1 MTALTISHLT
11 HRYGKTLALDDL
23 SLTLPRGLTVGLIG
37 PDGVGKSTLLGL
49 IAGVRAI
56 QHGELHVLGGDMR
69 QPADRLALSHRIAYM
84 PQGLGRNL
92 YPTLSVYENIDFHA
106 RLFGLPAGERRAR
119 IRRLL
124 DATGLAPFPD
134 RATGKLSGGM
144 KQKASL
150 CCALVHSPDL
160 LILDEPTTGVDPLSR
175 RQFWALVRDLQRETA
190 GMTVLVATAYI
201 EEAEP
206 FAQLWAMDAGKLLVN
221 APTREVM
228 AGHADLEEAYI
239 RLLPPEKQQ
248 GTGGLD
254 LTPFVPDPSL
264 PPAIEAHHL
273 TKRFGDFTSVDDVS
287 FTIQQGEIFGF
298 LGSNGCGK
306 STTMKMLTGLLQAT
320 SGTAELLG
328 APVDAG
334 SVATRMRVGYMS
346 QAFSLYEELTVRQ
359 NLTLHARLY
368 RLGARG
374 KAAIRDALT
383 QFDLADVADVKPAA
397 LPLGIRQR
405 LQLAAACLHRPE
417 VLILD
422 EPTSGVDPAA
432 RDMFWRHLLR
442 MSREDKITIFV
453 TTHFMN
459 EAARCDRIS
468 FMHQGRVL
476 AVGTPAELVA
486 QYQAPNLEEAFV
498 QYLLLDEAAQKH
510 ASAGTEFLPAPTPTL
525 PHGGGSLSVEESPA
539 VAESPAITIDNT
551 SAAAQSPA
559 VLPPPS
565 QRSAAGEGWG
575 GGSARIPASDVE
587 TSSDTT
593 ADESPT
599 APASPAILPPS
610 PCGGGDG
617 GGVRPHT
624 ADVHS
629 STDVGRPFMADIEN
643 VGHKCPTY
651 DTADETLTSVPRV
664 TPPQP
669 SPTGGGSLSVE
680 EGASG
685 SPNSDGEPP
694 AITIDNTPTAP
705 ASPAILPPPSQ
716 RSAAGEGWGGGS
728 VRISSADVE
737 TSSTTTA
744 NEPPTAAPSPTEL
757 PPPPVG
763 EGWGGGSKKSSVAS
777 FMSAETASTTEEGL
791 GGGSDR
797 VSATEAETTSQ
808 ETPAE
813 TTPRVPLVTPP
824 QPSPTGGGGLTVE
837 ESASAKAAA
846 TLPPPQPSPAAD
858 AGASCE
864 GGGYSAE
871 ELIAA
876 DEPPTTISDTPTTA
890 QTPADLPP
898 PPQRSAAG
906 EGRGGG
912 SAHISTADVE
922 TSSTTTANEP
932 PTVAQSPTVLPPPPV
947 GEGWGGGSK
956 PTSVAS
962 FLNDA
967 ISVPETSSAEATA
980 TLPPPPPS
988 PAADA
993 GASCEGGSYS
1003 FLPWLATIRTFA
1015 IREGKELLRDH
1026 VRTFFALFGPVIL
1039 MTAVTWGVSFDVGNL
1054 AFAVRDRDQSAES
1067 RAIVEYFA
1075 GSSQF
1080 HPLPPLT
1087 ADADIDTALE
1097 SSSAKMIIDIPPSF
1111 GRDLLRGARPEIG
1124 FYLDGAES
1132 FNAASLTGYI
1142 ASILGDYARDQAR
1155 AHGIALPPDAAQ
1167 LVPRFR
1173 YNPDFKSI
1181 LAIAPGVLMLALS
1194 LFPAMMAA
1202 VGVVRER
1209 EIGSIANFYA
1219 SPASRLQFLLG
1230 KQLPYLAA
1238 AMLSFLILYL
1248 MMRYWFGVPLNG
1260 SAAALLSGTLLMCA
1274 TTTATGLL
1282 VSCFTRSQVAA
1293 IFITAVGTV
1302 MPAMSFSGFLVPV
1315 SSLQGGAYI
1324 MGKILPS
1331 AWYANLTTGTF
1342 TKGLGYPE
1350 LMREHLILGSY
1361 YLLLLAL
1368 ATANLKK
1375 QER

>member
-175 RQFWALVRDLQRETA
+175 RQFWALVHDLQRETA

-228 AGHADLEEAYI
+228 AGHANLEEAYI

-359 NLTLHARLY
+359 NLALHARLY
-368 RLGARG
+368 RLGARS

-383 QFDLADVADVKPAA
+383 QFDLADVADVKPSA

-476 AVGTPAELVA
+476 AIGTPAELVA
-486 QYQAPNLEEAFV
+486 QYHAPNLEEAFV
-498 QYLLLDEAAQKH
+498 QYLLLDEKAQK
-510 ASAGTEFLPAPTPTL
+510 GK
-525 PHGGGSLSVEESPA
+525 
-539 VAESPAITIDNT
+539 
-551 SAAAQSPA
+551 
-559 VLPPPS
+559 
-565 QRSAAGEGWG
+565 AGEM
-575 GGSARIPASDVE
+575 
-587 TSSDTT
+587 
-593 ADESPT
+593 PT
-599 APASPAILPPS
+599 APASPAELPPS

-624 ADVHS
+624 ADAETSSELPPPPQRSAAGEGWGGGSELTTITDTDS
-629 STDVGRPFMADIEN
+629 STDVDRPFMADIEN
-643 VGHKCPTY
+643 VGHRCPTY
-651 DTADETLTSVPRV
+651 DTADETLTSVPPV
-664 TPPQP
+664 TPPQLSRTTRELSQ
-669 SPTGGGSLSVE
+669 SPTGGGS
-680 EGASG
+680 
-685 SPNSDGEPP
+685 
-694 AITIDNTPTAP
+694 
-705 ASPAILPPPSQ
+705 
-716 RSAAGEGWGGGS
+716 
-728 VRISSADVE
+728 
-737 TSSTTTA
+737 
-744 NEPPTAAPSPTEL
+744 
-757 PPPPVG
+757 
-763 EGWGGGSKKSSVAS
+763 
-777 FMSAETASTTEEGL
+777 
-791 GGGSDR
+791 
-797 VSATEAETTSQ
+797 
-808 ETPAE
+808 
-813 TTPRVPLVTPP
+813 
-824 QPSPTGGGGLTVE
+824 LTVE
-837 ESASAKAAA
+837 ESASAE
-846 TLPPPQPSPAAD
+846 TSSSLPPPQPSPAAD

-864 GGGYSAE
+864 GGSLSVGKDALDSSNNDA
-871 ELIAA
+871 
-876 DEPPTTISDTPTTA
+876 EPPAITIDHTPTT
-890 QTPADLPP
+890 TL
-898 PPQRSAAG
+898 
-906 EGRGGG
+906 
-912 SAHISTADVE
+912 
-922 TSSTTTANEP
+922 
-932 PTVAQSPTVLPPPPV
+932 SPTDLPPPPV

-956 PTSVAS
+956 PSRAAS
-962 FLNDA
+962 PL
-967 ISVPETSSAEATA
+967 T
-980 TLPPPPPS
+980 
-988 PAADA
+988 
-993 GASCEGGSYS
+993 
-1003 FLPWLATIRTFA
+1003 WLATIRTFA

-1039 MTAVTWGVSFDVGNL
+1039 MTAVTWGVSFDVGQL
-1054 AFAVRDRDQSAES
+1054 AFAVRDHDQSAES
-1067 RAIVEYFA
+1067 RAITEYFS
-1075 GSSQF
+1075 GSANF
-1080 HPLPPLT
+1080 RALPPLAT
-1087 ADADIDTALE
+1087 DADIDTALE
-1097 SSSAKMIIDIPPSF
+1097 SSTAKMVIDIPPGF
-1111 GRDLLRGARPEIG
+1111 GRDLLRGDRPELG

-1132 FNAASLTGYI
+1132 FNAASLNGYI
-1142 ASILGDYARDQAR
+1142 ISILGDYARDQAR
-1155 AHGIALPPDAAQ
+1155 AHGIALPPDAARM
-1167 LVPRFR
+1167 VPRYR

-1238 AMLSFLILYL
+1238 AMTSFLILYL

-1260 SAAALLSGTLLMCA
+1260 SAAALISGTFLMCC

-1315 SSLQGGAYI
+1315 SSLQGGAYV

>member
-37 PDGVGKSTLLGL
+37 PDGVGKSTLLAL
-49 IAGVRAI
+49 IAGVRRI
-56 QHGELHVLGGDMR
+56 QSGELHVLGGDMR
-69 QPADRLALSHRIAYM
+69 KPADRQALSHRIAYM

-106 RLFGLPAGERRAR
+106 RLFGLPARERRAR
-119 IRRLL
+119 IARLL
-124 DATGLAPFPD
+124 EATGLAPFPD

-150 CCALVHSPDL
+150 CCALVHAPDL

-175 RQFWALVRDLQRETA
+175 RQFWALVADLQRETA

-228 AGHADLEEAYI
+228 AGHTNLEDAYI

-254 LTPFVPDPSL
+254 LTPFVPDPRL
-264 PPAIEAHHL
+264 PPAIEAHGL
-273 TKRFGDFTSVDDVS
+273 TKRFGDFTSVDNVN

-368 RLGARG
+368 RLGARS

-383 QFDLADVADVKPAA
+383 QFDLADVADVKPSA

-525 PHGGGSLSVEESPA
+525 PHGGGGLTVEEGTSDSTISDNEP
-539 VAESPAITIDNT
+539 PAITAGDT
-551 SAAAQSPA
+551 PTAAQSSTDLPPPQPSPAADASASCEGGGYTATESATANEPPAIIADDTPTAAQSPT

-575 GGSARIPASDVE
+575 GGSARISSADVE
-587 TSSDTT
+587 TSSATT
-593 ADESPT
+593 ANEPPTAAQSPT
-599 APASPAILPPS
+599 
-610 PCGGGDG
+610 
-617 GGVRPHT
+617 V
-624 ADVHS
+624 
-629 STDVGRPFMADIEN
+629 
-643 VGHKCPTY
+643 
-651 DTADETLTSVPRV
+651 
-664 TPPQP
+664 Q
-669 SPTGGGSLSVE
+669 
-680 EGASG
+680 
-685 SPNSDGEPP
+685 
-694 AITIDNTPTAP
+694 
-705 ASPAILPPPSQ
+705 PPPSQ
-716 RSAAGEGWGGGS
+716 RSAAGEGWGGSS

-737 TSSTTTA
+737 TSSATTA
-744 NEPPTAAPSPTEL
+744 NEPPTAAPSPAEL
-757 PPPPVG
+757 PPPPAG
-763 EGWGGGSKKSSVAS
+763 EGGGGGSKQSSAAS
-777 FMSAETASTTEEGL
+777 FQSL
-791 GGGSDR
+791 
-797 VSATEAETTSQ
+797 
-808 ETPAE
+808 
-813 TTPRVPLVTPP
+813 
-824 QPSPTGGGGLTVE
+824 
-837 ESASAKAAA
+837 
-846 TLPPPQPSPAAD
+846 
-858 AGASCE
+858 
-864 GGGYSAE
+864 
-871 ELIAA
+871 
-876 DEPPTTISDTPTTA
+876 
-890 QTPADLPP
+890 
-898 PPQRSAAG
+898 
-906 EGRGGG
+906 RG
-912 SAHISTADVE
+912 
-922 TSSTTTANEP
+922 
-932 PTVAQSPTVLPPPPV
+932 
-947 GEGWGGGSK
+947 
-956 PTSVAS
+956 
-962 FLNDA
+962 
-967 ISVPETSSAEATA
+967 
-980 TLPPPPPS
+980 
-988 PAADA
+988 
-993 GASCEGGSYS
+993 
-1003 FLPWLATIRTFA
+1003 WLATIRTFA

-1054 AFAVRDRDQSAES
+1054 AFVVRDRDQSAES

-1080 HPLPPLT
+1080 HQLPPLA
-1087 ADADIDTALE
+1087 ADADIDAVLE
-1097 SSSAKMIIDIPPSF
+1097 SSSAKMIIDIPPAF
-1111 GRDLLRGARPEIG
+1111 GRDLLRGTRPEIG

-1132 FNAASLTGYI
+1132 FNASNLTGYI
-1142 ASILGDYARDQAR
+1142 ASILGDYARDQAH
-1155 AHGIALPPDAAQ
+1155 AHGIRLPPDAAQ

-1260 SAAALLSGTLLMCA
+1260 SAAALLTGTLLMCA

-1342 TKGLGYPE
+1342 VKGLGYPD
-1350 LMREHLILGSY
+1350 LVREHFILGGY
-1361 YLLLLAL
+1361 YLIILTLAVL
-1368 ATANLKK
+1368 NLKK

>member
-37 PDGVGKSTLLGL
+37 PDGVGKSTLLAL
-49 IAGVRAI
+49 IAGVRRI
-56 QHGELHVLGGDMR
+56 QSGELHVLGGDMR
-69 QPADRLALSHRIAYM
+69 KPADRQALSHRIAYM

-106 RLFGLPAGERRAR
+106 RLFGLPARERRAR
-119 IRRLL
+119 IARLL
-124 DATGLAPFPD
+124 EATGLAPFPD

-150 CCALVHSPDL
+150 CCALVHAPDL

-175 RQFWALVRDLQRETA
+175 RQFWALVADLQRETA

-228 AGHADLEEAYI
+228 AGHTNLEDAYI

-254 LTPFVPDPSL
+254 LTPFVPDPRL
-264 PPAIEAHHL
+264 PPAIEAHGL
-273 TKRFGDFTSVDDVS
+273 TKRFGDFTSVDNVS

-359 NLTLHARLY
+359 NLALHARLY
-368 RLGARG
+368 RLGARS

-383 QFDLADVADVKPAA
+383 QFDLADVADVKPSA

-486 QYQAPNLEEAFV
+486 QYHAPNLEETFV

-525 PHGGGSLSVEESPA
+525 PHGGGGLTVEEGTSDSTISDNEP
-539 VAESPAITIDNT
+539 PAITAGDT
-551 SAAAQSPA
+551 PTAAQSSTDLPPPQPSPAADASASCEGGGYTATESATANEPPAIIADDTPTAAQSPT

-575 GGSARIPASDVE
+575 GGSARI
-587 TSSDTT
+587 
-593 ADESPT
+593 
-599 APASPAILPPS
+599 
-610 PCGGGDG
+610 
-617 GGVRPHT
+617 
-624 ADVHS
+624 
-629 STDVGRPFMADIEN
+629 
-643 VGHKCPTY
+643 
-651 DTADETLTSVPRV
+651 
-664 TPPQP
+664 
-669 SPTGGGSLSVE
+669 
-680 EGASG
+680 
-685 SPNSDGEPP
+685 
-694 AITIDNTPTAP
+694 
-705 ASPAILPPPSQ
+705 
-716 RSAAGEGWGGGS
+716 
-728 VRISSADVE
+728 SSADVE
-737 TSSTTTA
+737 TSSATTA
-744 NEPPTAAPSPTEL
+744 NEPPTAAPSPAEL

-763 EGWGGGSKKSSVAS
+763 EGGGGGSKQSSAAS
-777 FMSAETASTTEEGL
+777 FQSL
-791 GGGSDR
+791 
-797 VSATEAETTSQ
+797 
-808 ETPAE
+808 
-813 TTPRVPLVTPP
+813 
-824 QPSPTGGGGLTVE
+824 
-837 ESASAKAAA
+837 
-846 TLPPPQPSPAAD
+846 
-858 AGASCE
+858 
-864 GGGYSAE
+864 
-871 ELIAA
+871 
-876 DEPPTTISDTPTTA
+876 
-890 QTPADLPP
+890 
-898 PPQRSAAG
+898 
-906 EGRGGG
+906 RG
-912 SAHISTADVE
+912 
-922 TSSTTTANEP
+922 
-932 PTVAQSPTVLPPPPV
+932 
-947 GEGWGGGSK
+947 
-956 PTSVAS
+956 
-962 FLNDA
+962 
-967 ISVPETSSAEATA
+967 
-980 TLPPPPPS
+980 
-988 PAADA
+988 
-993 GASCEGGSYS
+993 
-1003 FLPWLATIRTFA
+1003 WLATIRTFA

-1080 HPLPPLT
+1080 HQLPPLA
-1087 ADADIDTALE
+1087 ADADIDAALE
-1097 SSSAKMIIDIPPSF
+1097 SSSAKMVIDIPPAF

-1132 FNAASLTGYI
+1132 FNASNLTGYI
-1142 ASILGDYARDQAR
+1142 ASILGDYARDQAH
-1155 AHGIALPPDAAQ
+1155 AHGIRLPPDATQ

-1342 TKGLGYPE
+1342 VKGLGYPD
-1350 LMREHLILGSY
+1350 LVREHLILGSY

>member
-11 HRYGKTLALDDL
+11 HRYGKTLALNDL

-37 PDGVGKSTLLGL
+37 PDGVGKSTLLAL
-49 IAGVRAI
+49 IAGVRRI
-56 QHGELHVLGGDMR
+56 QSGELHVLGGDMR
-69 QPADRLALSHRIAYM
+69 KPADRQALSHRIAYM

-106 RLFGLPAGERRAR
+106 RLFGLPARERRAR
-119 IRRLL
+119 IARLL
-124 DATGLAPFPD
+124 EATGLAPFPD

-150 CCALVHSPDL
+150 CCALVHAPDL

-175 RQFWALVRDLQRETA
+175 RQFWALVADLQRETA

-228 AGHADLEEAYI
+228 AGHTHLEDAYI

-254 LTPFVPDPSL
+254 LTPFVADPSL
-264 PPAIEAHHL
+264 PPAIEAHGL
-273 TKRFGDFTSVDDVS
+273 TKRFGDFTSVDNVS

-359 NLTLHARLY
+359 NLALHARLY
-368 RLGARG
+368 RLGARS

-510 ASAGTEFLPAPTPTL
+510 ASAGTEFPPAPTPTL
-525 PHGGGSLSVEESPA
+525 PHGGGGLTVEEGTSDSTISDNEPPTIIASDTPTAAQSSTDLPPPQPSPA
-539 VAESPAITIDNT
+539 ADASASCEGGGYTATESATANEPPAIIASDTPTTAQSSTDLPPPQPSPAADA
-551 SAAAQSPA
+551 SASCEGGGYTAIESATANEPPAIIADDTPTAAQSPA
-559 VLPPPS
+559 
-565 QRSAAGEGWG
+565 E
-575 GGSARIPASDVE
+575 
-587 TSSDTT
+587 
-593 ADESPT
+593 
-599 APASPAILPPS
+599 
-610 PCGGGDG
+610 
-617 GGVRPHT
+617 
-624 ADVHS
+624 
-629 STDVGRPFMADIEN
+629 
-643 VGHKCPTY
+643 
-651 DTADETLTSVPRV
+651 
-664 TPPQP
+664 
-669 SPTGGGSLSVE
+669 
-680 EGASG
+680 
-685 SPNSDGEPP
+685 
-694 AITIDNTPTAP
+694 
-705 ASPAILPPPSQ
+705 LPPPSQ

-737 TSSTTTA
+737 TSSATTANEPPTAAQSPTVLPPPSQRSAAGEGWGGGSARISSADVETSAATTA
-744 NEPPTAAPSPTEL
+744 NEPPTAAPSPAEL

-763 EGWGGGSKKSSVAS
+763 EGGGGGSKQSSAAS
-777 FMSAETASTTEEGL
+777 FQSL
-791 GGGSDR
+791 
-797 VSATEAETTSQ
+797 
-808 ETPAE
+808 
-813 TTPRVPLVTPP
+813 
-824 QPSPTGGGGLTVE
+824 
-837 ESASAKAAA
+837 
-846 TLPPPQPSPAAD
+846 
-858 AGASCE
+858 
-864 GGGYSAE
+864 
-871 ELIAA
+871 
-876 DEPPTTISDTPTTA
+876 
-890 QTPADLPP
+890 
-898 PPQRSAAG
+898 
-906 EGRGGG
+906 RG
-912 SAHISTADVE
+912 
-922 TSSTTTANEP
+922 
-932 PTVAQSPTVLPPPPV
+932 
-947 GEGWGGGSK
+947 
-956 PTSVAS
+956 
-962 FLNDA
+962 
-967 ISVPETSSAEATA
+967 
-980 TLPPPPPS
+980 
-988 PAADA
+988 
-993 GASCEGGSYS
+993 
-1003 FLPWLATIRTFA
+1003 WLATIRTFA

-1067 RAIVEYFA
+1067 RAITEYFS
-1075 GSSQF
+1075 GSPHF
-1080 HPLPPLT
+1080 RELPPLA
-1087 ADADIDTALE
+1087 ADADIDAALE
-1097 SSSAKMIIDIPPSF
+1097 SSSAKMVIDIPPAF
-1111 GRDLLRGARPEIG
+1111 GRDLLRGTRPEIG

-1132 FNAASLTGYI
+1132 FNASNLTGYI
-1142 ASILGDYARDQAR
+1142 ASILGDYARDQAH
-1155 AHGIALPPDAAQ
+1155 AHGIRLPPDAAQ

-1260 SAAALLSGTLLMCA
+1260 SAAALLTGTLLMCA

-1342 TKGLGYPE
+1342 VKGLGYPD
-1350 LMREHLILGSY
+1350 LVREHFILGGY
-1361 YLLLLAL
+1361 YLIILTLAVL
-1368 ATANLKK
+1368 NLKK

>member
-1 MTALTISHLT
+1 MTALSIEHLT

-56 QHGELHVLGGDMR
+56 QRGELHVLGGDMR

-106 RLFGLPAGERRAR
+106 RLFGLPARERRAR
-119 IRRLL
+119 IARLL
-124 DATGLAPFPD
+124 EATGLAPFPD

-150 CCALVHSPDL
+150 CCALVHAPDL

-175 RQFWALVRDLQRETA
+175 RQFWALVADLQRETA

-221 APTREVM
+221 APTRDVM
-228 AGHADLEEAYI
+228 AGHANLEEAYI

-254 LTPFVPDPSL
+254 LTPFVPDPRL
-264 PPAIEAHHL
+264 PPAIEAHGL
-273 TKRFGDFTSVDDVS
+273 TKRFGDFTSVDNVS

-374 KAAIRDALT
+374 KAAIKEALE
-383 QFDLADVADVKPAA
+383 QFDLADVADIKPAA

-476 AVGTPAELVA
+476 AIGTPAELVA
-486 QYQAPNLEEAFV
+486 QYHAPNLEEAFV

-525 PHGGGSLSVEESPA
+525 PHGGGGLTVEEGTSDSTISDNEPPAITAGDTPTAAQSSTDLPPPQPSPAADASASCEGGSLPVGESPA
-539 VAESPAITIDNT
+539 GAE
-551 SAAAQSPA
+551 SPA

-575 GGSARIPASDVE
+575 GGSARISSADVE
-587 TSSDTT
+587 TSSATT
-593 ADESPT
+593 ANEPPT
-599 APASPAILPPS
+599 AAPSPA
-610 PCGGGDG
+610 
-617 GGVRPHT
+617 V
-624 ADVHS
+624 
-629 STDVGRPFMADIEN
+629 
-643 VGHKCPTY
+643 
-651 DTADETLTSVPRV
+651 
-664 TPPQP
+664 Q
-669 SPTGGGSLSVE
+669 
-680 EGASG
+680 
-685 SPNSDGEPP
+685 
-694 AITIDNTPTAP
+694 
-705 ASPAILPPPSQ
+705 PPPSQ
-716 RSAAGEGWGGGS
+716 RSAAGEGWGGGI

-737 TSSTTTA
+737 TSSATTA
-744 NEPPTAAPSPTEL
+744 NEPPTAAPSPAVL
-757 PPPPVG
+757 PPLPVG
-763 EGWGGGSKKSSVAS
+763 EGGGGGSKQSSAAS
-777 FMSAETASTTEEGL
+777 FQSL
-791 GGGSDR
+791 
-797 VSATEAETTSQ
+797 
-808 ETPAE
+808 
-813 TTPRVPLVTPP
+813 
-824 QPSPTGGGGLTVE
+824 
-837 ESASAKAAA
+837 
-846 TLPPPQPSPAAD
+846 
-858 AGASCE
+858 
-864 GGGYSAE
+864 
-871 ELIAA
+871 
-876 DEPPTTISDTPTTA
+876 
-890 QTPADLPP
+890 
-898 PPQRSAAG
+898 
-906 EGRGGG
+906 RG
-912 SAHISTADVE
+912 
-922 TSSTTTANEP
+922 
-932 PTVAQSPTVLPPPPV
+932 
-947 GEGWGGGSK
+947 
-956 PTSVAS
+956 
-962 FLNDA
+962 
-967 ISVPETSSAEATA
+967 
-980 TLPPPPPS
+980 
-988 PAADA
+988 
-993 GASCEGGSYS
+993 
-1003 FLPWLATIRTFA
+1003 WLATIRTFA

-1080 HPLPPLT
+1080 HQLPPLT

-1132 FNAASLTGYI
+1132 FNASNLTGYI
-1142 ASILGDYARDQAR
+1142 ASILGDYARDQAH
-1155 AHGIALPPDAAQ
+1155 AHGIRLPPDAAQ

-1260 SAAALLSGTLLMCA
+1260 SAAALLTGTLLMCA

-1342 TKGLGYPE
+1342 VKGLGYPD
-1350 LMREHLILGSY
+1350 LVREHFILGGY
-1361 YLLLLAL
+1361 YLIILTLAVL
-1368 ATANLKK
+1368 NLKK

>member
-150 CCALVHSPDL
+150 CCALVHAPDL

-175 RQFWALVRDLQRETA
+175 RQFWALVHDLQRETA

-228 AGHADLEEAYI
+228 AGHANLEDAYI

-374 KAAIRDALT
+374 KAAIKEALE
-383 QFDLADVADVKPAA
+383 QFDLKDVADTKPAA

-498 QYLLLDEAAQKH
+498 QYLLLDEAAQKEK
-510 ASAGTEFLPAPTPTL
+510 AGEMAT
-525 PHGGGSLSVEESPA
+525 
-539 VAESPAITIDNT
+539 
-551 SAAAQSPA
+551 AAQSPA
-559 VLPPPS
+559 VLPPPL

-575 GGSARIPASDVE
+575 GGI
-587 TSSDTT
+587 
-593 ADESPT
+593 
-599 APASPAILPPS
+599 
-610 PCGGGDG
+610 
-617 GGVRPHT
+617 
-624 ADVHS
+624 
-629 STDVGRPFMADIEN
+629 
-643 VGHKCPTY
+643 
-651 DTADETLTSVPRV
+651 
-664 TPPQP
+664 
-669 SPTGGGSLSVE
+669 
-680 EGASG
+680 
-685 SPNSDGEPP
+685 
-694 AITIDNTPTAP
+694 
-705 ASPAILPPPSQ
+705 
-716 RSAAGEGWGGGS
+716 

-737 TSSTTTA
+737 TSAATTA

-791 GGGSDR
+791 GGGSEHAPTTNAGLHSDTE
-797 VSATEAETTSQ
+797 SAPPQAVNASL
-808 ETPAE
+808 P
-813 TTPRVPLVTPP
+813 PP

-837 ESASAKAAA
+837 EGTSDSTISDNEPPAITASDTPTAAQSS
-846 TLPPPQPSPAAD
+846 TDLPPPQPSPAAD
-858 AGASCE
+858 ASASCE
-864 GGGYSAE
+864 GGGYTATESA
-871 ELIAA
+871 
-876 DEPPTTISDTPTTA
+876 
-890 QTPADLPP
+890 
-898 PPQRSAAG
+898 
-906 EGRGGG
+906 
-912 SAHISTADVE
+912 
-922 TSSTTTANEP
+922 TANEP
-932 PTVAQSPTVLPPPPV
+932 LAIIADDTPTAAQSPTVLPPPSQRSAA
-947 GEGWGGGSK
+947 GEGWGGGS
-956 PTSVAS
+956 AR
-962 FLNDA
+962 
-967 ISVPETSSAEATA
+967 ISSADVETSSATTA
-980 TLPPPPPS
+980 NEPPTAAPPPAELPPPPV
-988 PAADA
+988 
-993 GASCEGGSYS
+993 GEGGGGGSKQRSAAS
-1003 FLPWLATIRTFA
+1003 FQSLRGWLATIRTFA

-1039 MTAVTWGVSFDVGNL
+1039 MTAVTWGVSFDVGQL
-1054 AFAVRDRDQSAES
+1054 AFAVRDHDQSAES
-1067 RAIVEYFA
+1067 RAITEYFS
-1075 GSSQF
+1075 GSANF
-1080 HPLPPLT
+1080 RALPPLAT
-1087 ADADIDTALE
+1087 DADIDTALE
-1097 SSSAKMIIDIPPSF
+1097 SSTAKMVIDIPPGF
-1111 GRDLLRGARPEIG
+1111 GRDLLRGNRPELG

-1132 FNAASLTGYI
+1132 FNAASLNGYI
-1142 ASILGDYARDQAR
+1142 ISILGDYARDQAR
-1155 AHGIALPPDAAQ
+1155 AHGIALPPDAARM
-1167 LVPRFR
+1167 VPRYR

-1238 AMLSFLILYL
+1238 AMTSFLILYL

-1260 SAAALLSGTLLMCA
+1260 SAAALISGTFLMCC

-1368 ATANLKK
+1368 ATLNLKK

>member
-11 HRYGKTLALDDL
+11 HRYGKTLALNDL

-37 PDGVGKSTLLGL
+37 PDGVGKSTLLAL
-49 IAGVRAI
+49 IAGVRRI
-56 QHGELHVLGGDMR
+56 QSGELHVLGGDMR
-69 QPADRLALSHRIAYM
+69 KPADRQALSHRIAYM

-106 RLFGLPAGERRAR
+106 RLFGLPARERRAR
-119 IRRLL
+119 IARLL
-124 DATGLAPFPD
+124 EATGLAPFPD

-150 CCALVHSPDL
+150 CCALVHAPDL

-175 RQFWALVRDLQRETA
+175 RQFWALVADLQRETA

-228 AGHADLEEAYI
+228 AGHTNLEDAYI

-254 LTPFVPDPSL
+254 LTPFVADPSL

-273 TKRFGDFTSVDDVS
+273 TKRFGDFTSVDNVS

-359 NLTLHARLY
+359 NLALHARLY
-368 RLGARG
+368 RLGARS

-728 VRISSADVE
+728 ARISSADVE
-737 TSSTTTA
+737 TSSATTA
-744 NEPPTAAPSPTEL
+744 NEPSTAAPSPAEL

-763 EGWGGGSKKSSVAS
+763 EGGGGGSKQSSAAS
-777 FMSAETASTTEEGL
+777 FQSL
-791 GGGSDR
+791 
-797 VSATEAETTSQ
+797 
-808 ETPAE
+808 
-813 TTPRVPLVTPP
+813 
-824 QPSPTGGGGLTVE
+824 
-837 ESASAKAAA
+837 
-846 TLPPPQPSPAAD
+846 
-858 AGASCE
+858 
-864 GGGYSAE
+864 
-871 ELIAA
+871 
-876 DEPPTTISDTPTTA
+876 
-890 QTPADLPP
+890 
-898 PPQRSAAG
+898 
-906 EGRGGG
+906 RG
-912 SAHISTADVE
+912 
-922 TSSTTTANEP
+922 
-932 PTVAQSPTVLPPPPV
+932 
-947 GEGWGGGSK
+947 
-956 PTSVAS
+956 
-962 FLNDA
+962 
-967 ISVPETSSAEATA
+967 
-980 TLPPPPPS
+980 
-988 PAADA
+988 
-993 GASCEGGSYS
+993 
-1003 FLPWLATIRTFA
+1003 WLATIRTFA

-1067 RAIVEYFA
+1067 RAITEYFS
-1075 GSSQF
+1075 GSPHF
-1080 HPLPPLT
+1080 RELPPLA
-1087 ADADIDTALE
+1087 ADADIDAALE
-1097 SSSAKMIIDIPPSF
+1097 SSSAKMVIDIPPSF

-1132 FNAASLTGYI
+1132 FNASNLTGYI
-1142 ASILGDYARDQAR
+1142 ASILGDYARDQAH
-1155 AHGIALPPDAAQ
+1155 AHGIRLPPDAAQ

-1260 SAAALLSGTLLMCA
+1260 SAAALLTGTLLMCA

-1368 ATANLKK
+1368 ATLNLKK

>member
-150 CCALVHSPDL
+150 CCALVHAPDL

-175 RQFWALVRDLQRETA
+175 RQFWALVHDLQRETA

-228 AGHADLEEAYI
+228 AGHANLEDAYI

-374 KAAIRDALT
+374 KAAIKEALE
-383 QFDLADVADVKPAA
+383 QFDLKDVADTKPAA

-498 QYLLLDEAAQKH
+498 QYLLLDEAAQKEK
-510 ASAGTEFLPAPTPTL
+510 AGEMAT
-525 PHGGGSLSVEESPA
+525 
-539 VAESPAITIDNT
+539 
-551 SAAAQSPA
+551 AAQSPA
-559 VLPPPS
+559 VLPP
-565 QRSAAGEGWG
+565 
-575 GGSARIPASDVE
+575 
-587 TSSDTT
+587 
-593 ADESPT
+593 
-599 APASPAILPPS
+599 LP
-610 PCGGGDG
+610 
-617 GGVRPHT
+617 V
-624 ADVHS
+624 
-629 STDVGRPFMADIEN
+629 
-643 VGHKCPTY
+643 
-651 DTADETLTSVPRV
+651 
-664 TPPQP
+664 
-669 SPTGGGSLSVE
+669 
-680 EGASG
+680 
-685 SPNSDGEPP
+685 
-694 AITIDNTPTAP
+694 
-705 ASPAILPPPSQ
+705 
-716 RSAAGEGWGGGS
+716 GEGWGGGS

-737 TSSTTTA
+737 TSSATTA

-777 FMSAETASTTEEGL
+777 FMSETASTTEEGL
-791 GGGSDR
+791 GGGSEHAPTTNAGLHSDTE
-797 VSATEAETTSQ
+797 SAPPQAVNASL
-808 ETPAE
+808 P
-813 TTPRVPLVTPP
+813 PP
-824 QPSPTGGGGLTVE
+824 QPSPTGGGGFTVE
-837 ESASAKAAA
+837 ESASAEAAA

-858 AGASCE
+858 ASASCE
-864 GGGYSAE
+864 GGGYTATESA
-871 ELIAA
+871 
-876 DEPPTTISDTPTTA
+876 
-890 QTPADLPP
+890 
-898 PPQRSAAG
+898 
-906 EGRGGG
+906 
-912 SAHISTADVE
+912 
-922 TSSTTTANEP
+922 TANEP
-932 PTVAQSPTVLPPPPV
+932 PAIIADDTPTAAQSPTVLPPPSQRSAA
-947 GEGWGGGSK
+947 GEGWGGGS
-956 PTSVAS
+956 VR
-962 FLNDA
+962 
-967 ISVPETSSAEATA
+967 ISSADVETSSATTA
-980 TLPPPPPS
+980 NEPPTAAPSPAELPPPPV
-988 PAADA
+988 
-993 GASCEGGSYS
+993 GEGGGGGSKQSSAAS
-1003 FLPWLATIRTFA
+1003 FQSLRGWLATIRTFA

-1067 RAIVEYFA
+1067 RAITEYFS
-1075 GSSQF
+1075 GSPHF
-1080 HPLPPLT
+1080 HQLPPLT

-1097 SSSAKMIIDIPPSF
+1097 SSSAKMIIDIPPAF

-1132 FNAASLTGYI
+1132 FNASNLTGYI
-1142 ASILGDYARDQAR
+1142 ASILGDYARDQAH
-1155 AHGIALPPDAAQ
+1155 AHGIRLPPDAAQ

-1260 SAAALLSGTLLMCA
+1260 SAAALLTGTLLMCA

-1342 TKGLGYPE
+1342 VKGLGYPD
-1350 LMREHLILGSY
+1350 LVREHFILGGY
-1361 YLLLLAL
+1361 YLIILTLAVL
-1368 ATANLKK
+1368 NLKK

>member
-1 MTALTISHLT
+1 MTALTISNLT

-69 QPADRLALSHRIAYM
+69 KPADRLALSHRIAYM

-119 IRRLL
+119 IQRLL

-150 CCALVHSPDL
+150 CCALVHAPDL

-175 RQFWALVRDLQRETA
+175 RQFWALVHDLQRETA

-228 AGHADLEEAYI
+228 AGHANLEEAYI

-359 NLTLHARLY
+359 NLALHARLY
-368 RLGARG
+368 RLGARS
-374 KAAIRDALT
+374 KAAIKEALE
-383 QFDLADVADVKPAA
+383 QFDLVDVADTKPAA

-476 AVGTPAELVA
+476 AIGTPAELVA
-486 QYQAPNLEEAFV
+486 QYHAPNLEEAFV
-498 QYLLLDEAAQKH
+498 QYLLLDEAAQKEKVGEM
-510 ASAGTEFLPAPTPTL
+510 ATTAP
-525 PHGGGSLSVEESPA
+525 
-539 VAESPAITIDNT
+539 
-551 SAAAQSPA
+551 SPA
-559 VLPPPS
+559 VLPPLPV
-565 QRSAAGEGWG
+565 GEGWG
-575 GGSARIPASDVE
+575 GGI
-587 TSSDTT
+587 
-593 ADESPT
+593 
-599 APASPAILPPS
+599 
-610 PCGGGDG
+610 
-617 GGVRPHT
+617 VRT
-624 ADVHS
+624 
-629 STDVGRPFMADIEN
+629 
-643 VGHKCPTY
+643 
-651 DTADETLTSVPRV
+651 
-664 TPPQP
+664 
-669 SPTGGGSLSVE
+669 
-680 EGASG
+680 
-685 SPNSDGEPP
+685 
-694 AITIDNTPTAP
+694 
-705 ASPAILPPPSQ
+705 
-716 RSAAGEGWGGGS
+716 
-728 VRISSADVE
+728 SSADVE
-737 TSSTTTA
+737 TSAAATA

-763 EGWGGGSKKSSVAS
+763 EGGGGGSKKSSVAS

-791 GGGSDR
+791 GGGSEHAPTTNAGLHSDTE
-797 VSATEAETTSQ
+797 SA
-808 ETPAE
+808 
-813 TTPRVPLVTPP
+813 PP
-824 QPSPTGGGGLTVE
+824 QAMNPSLPLLRPSPTGGGGLTVE
-837 ESASAKAAA
+837 EGTSDSTISDNEQPTIIASDTPTAAQSS
-846 TLPPPQPSPAAD
+846 TDLPPPQPSPAAD
-858 AGASCE
+858 ASASCE
-864 GGGYSAE
+864 GGGY
-871 ELIAA
+871 
-876 DEPPTTISDTPTTA
+876 TA
-890 QTPADLPP
+890 TE
-898 PPQRSAAG
+898 S
-906 EGRGGG
+906 
-912 SAHISTADVE
+912 
-922 TSSTTTANEP
+922 TTANESP
-932 PTVAQSPTVLPPPPV
+932 AIIADDTPTAAQSPTVLPPPSQRSAAGVGWGGGSARISSADVETSSATTANEPPTAAQSPTDLPPPSQRSAAGEGWGGSSARISSADVETSSATTANESPTAPALPAELPPPPV
-947 GEGWGGGSK
+947 GEGRGGGSK
-956 PTSVAS
+956 PTSTAS
-962 FLNDA
+962 LNSDNNA
-967 ISVPETSSAEATA
+967 PTTG
-980 TLPPPPPS
+980 L
-988 PAADA
+988 
-993 GASCEGGSYS
+993 
-1003 FLPWLATIRTFA
+1003 LPWLATIRTIA

-1067 RAIVEYFA
+1067 RAITEYFS
-1075 GSSQF
+1075 GSPHF
-1080 HPLPPLT
+1080 RELPPFA
-1087 ADADIDTALE
+1087 ADADIDAALE
-1097 SSSAKMIIDIPPSF
+1097 SSSAKMVIDIPPAF
-1111 GRDLLRGARPEIG
+1111 GRDLLRGNRPELG

-1132 FNAASLTGYI
+1132 FNASNLTGYI

-1155 AHGIALPPDAAQ
+1155 AHGISLPPDAAQ

-1260 SAAALLSGTLLMCA
+1260 SAAALLTGTLLMCA

-1342 TKGLGYPE
+1342 VKGLGYPD
-1350 LMREHLILGSY
+1350 LVREHLILGGY
-1361 YLLLLAL
+1361 YLIILTLAVL
-1368 ATANLKK
+1368 NLKK

>member
-56 QHGELHVLGGDMR
+56 QSGELHVLGGDMR
-69 QPADRLALSHRIAYM
+69 KPADRLALSHRIAYM

-175 RQFWALVRDLQRETA
+175 RQFWALVHDLQRETA

-228 AGHADLEEAYI
+228 AGHANLEEAYI

-254 LTPFVPDPSL
+254 LTPFVADPSL

-273 TKRFGDFTSVDDVS
+273 TKRFGDFTSVDNVS

-346 QAFSLYEELTVRQ
+346 QAFSLYEDLTVRQ
-359 NLTLHARLY
+359 NLALHARLY
-368 RLGARG
+368 RLGARS
-374 KAAIRDALT
+374 KAAIADALA
-383 QFDLADVADVKPAA
+383 QFDLADVADVKPSA

-476 AVGTPAELVA
+476 AIGTPAELVA
-486 QYQAPNLEEAFV
+486 QYHAPNLEEAFV
-498 QYLLLDEAAQKH
+498 QYLLLDEKAQKH

-525 PHGGGSLSVEESPA
+525 PHGGGGLTVEEGTSDSTISDNEP
-539 VAESPAITIDNT
+539 PAITAGDT
-551 SAAAQSPA
+551 PTAAQSSTDLPPPQPSPAADASASCEGGGYTATESATANEPPAIIADDTPTAAQSPT

-575 GGSARIPASDVE
+575 GGSARISSADVE
-587 TSSDTT
+587 TSSATT
-593 ADESPT
+593 TNEPPTAAQSPT
-599 APASPAILPPS
+599 VLPPPPQRS
-610 PCGGGDG
+610 AAGEGWGGGSDL
-617 GGVRPHT
+617 T
-624 ADVHS
+624 TIADTDS
-629 STDVGRPFMADIEN
+629 SSNVGRPFMADIEN
-643 VGHKCPTY
+643 VGHKCPTC
-651 DTADETLTSVPRV
+651 DTADETLTSMPPV

-669 SPTGGGSLSVE
+669 SPTGGGSLSV
-680 EGASG
+680 
-685 SPNSDGEPP
+685 GES
-694 AITIDNTPTAP
+694 PTAP
-705 ASPAILPPPSQ
+705 APS
-716 RSAAGEGWGGGS
+716 AK
-728 VRISSADVE
+728 
-737 TSSTTTA
+737 
-744 NEPPTAAPSPTEL
+744 L

-763 EGWGGGSKKSSVAS
+763 EG
-777 FMSAETASTTEEGL
+777 
-791 GGGSDR
+791 R
-797 VSATEAETTSQ
+797 
-808 ETPAE
+808 
-813 TTPRVPLVTPP
+813 
-824 QPSPTGGGGLTVE
+824 
-837 ESASAKAAA
+837 
-846 TLPPPQPSPAAD
+846 
-858 AGASCE
+858 
-864 GGGYSAE
+864 
-871 ELIAA
+871 
-876 DEPPTTISDTPTTA
+876 
-890 QTPADLPP
+890 
-898 PPQRSAAG
+898 
-906 EGRGGG
+906 
-912 SAHISTADVE
+912 
-922 TSSTTTANEP
+922 
-932 PTVAQSPTVLPPPPV
+932 
-947 GEGWGGGSK
+947 GGGSK
-956 PTSVAS
+956 PTSTAS
-962 FLNDA
+962 LNSDNNA
-967 ISVPETSSAEATA
+967 PTTG
-980 TLPPPPPS
+980 L
-988 PAADA
+988 
-993 GASCEGGSYS
+993 
-1003 FLPWLATIRTFA
+1003 LPWLATIRTFA

-1039 MTAVTWGVSFDVGNL
+1039 MTAVTWGVSFDVGQL
-1054 AFAVRDRDQSAES
+1054 AFAVRDHDQSAES
-1067 RAIVEYFA
+1067 RAIVEYFS
-1075 GSSQF
+1075 GSANF
-1080 HPLPPLT
+1080 RALPPLAT
-1087 ADADIDTALE
+1087 DADIDTALE
-1097 SSSAKMIIDIPPSF
+1097 SSSAKMVIDIPPGF
-1111 GRDLLRGARPEIG
+1111 GRDLLRGDRPELG

-1132 FNAASLTGYI
+1132 FNAASLNGYI
-1142 ASILGDYARDQAR
+1142 ISILGDYARDQAR
-1155 AHGIALPPDAAQ
+1155 AHGIALPSDAARI
-1167 LVPRFR
+1167 VPRYR

-1238 AMLSFLILYL
+1238 AMTSFLILYL

-1260 SAAALLSGTLLMCA
+1260 SAAALISGTFLMCC

-1342 TKGLGYPE
+1342 VKGLGYPE
-1350 LMREHLILGSY
+1350 LIREHLILGSY
-1361 YLLLLAL
+1361 YLLLLTL
-1368 ATANLKK
+1368 ATLNLKK

>member
-11 HRYGKTLALDDL
+11 HRYGKTLALNDL

-37 PDGVGKSTLLGL
+37 PDGVGKSTLLAL
-49 IAGVRAI
+49 IAGVRRI
-56 QHGELHVLGGDMR
+56 QSGELHVLGGDMR
-69 QPADRLALSHRIAYM
+69 KPADRLALSHRIAYM

-106 RLFGLPAGERRAR
+106 RLFGLPARERRAR
-119 IRRLL
+119 IARLL
-124 DATGLAPFPD
+124 EATGLAPFPD

-150 CCALVHSPDL
+150 CCALVHAPDL

-175 RQFWALVRDLQRETA
+175 RQFWALVADLQRETA

-228 AGHADLEEAYI
+228 AGHANLEDAYI

-254 LTPFVPDPSL
+254 LTPFVPDPRL
-264 PPAIEAHHL
+264 PPAIEAHGL
-273 TKRFGDFTSVDDVS
+273 TKRFGDFTSVDNVS

-359 NLTLHARLY
+359 NLALHARLY
-368 RLGARG
+368 RLGARS

-525 PHGGGSLSVEESPA
+525 PHGGGGLTVEEGTSDSTISDNEP
-539 VAESPAITIDNT
+539 PAITAGDT
-551 SAAAQSPA
+551 PTAAQSSTDLPPPQPSPAADASASCEGGGYTATESATANEPPAIIADDTPTAAQSPT
-559 VLPPPS
+559 VQPPPS

-575 GGSARIPASDVE
+575 GGSARI
-587 TSSDTT
+587 
-593 ADESPT
+593 
-599 APASPAILPPS
+599 
-610 PCGGGDG
+610 
-617 GGVRPHT
+617 
-624 ADVHS
+624 
-629 STDVGRPFMADIEN
+629 
-643 VGHKCPTY
+643 
-651 DTADETLTSVPRV
+651 
-664 TPPQP
+664 
-669 SPTGGGSLSVE
+669 
-680 EGASG
+680 
-685 SPNSDGEPP
+685 
-694 AITIDNTPTAP
+694 
-705 ASPAILPPPSQ
+705 
-716 RSAAGEGWGGGS
+716 
-728 VRISSADVE
+728 SSADVE
-737 TSSTTTA
+737 TSSATTT
-744 NEPPTAAPSPTEL
+744 NEPPTAAPSPAEL

-763 EGWGGGSKKSSVAS
+763 EGGGGGSKQSSAAS
-777 FMSAETASTTEEGL
+777 FQSL
-791 GGGSDR
+791 
-797 VSATEAETTSQ
+797 
-808 ETPAE
+808 
-813 TTPRVPLVTPP
+813 
-824 QPSPTGGGGLTVE
+824 
-837 ESASAKAAA
+837 
-846 TLPPPQPSPAAD
+846 
-858 AGASCE
+858 
-864 GGGYSAE
+864 
-871 ELIAA
+871 
-876 DEPPTTISDTPTTA
+876 
-890 QTPADLPP
+890 
-898 PPQRSAAG
+898 
-906 EGRGGG
+906 RG
-912 SAHISTADVE
+912 
-922 TSSTTTANEP
+922 
-932 PTVAQSPTVLPPPPV
+932 
-947 GEGWGGGSK
+947 
-956 PTSVAS
+956 
-962 FLNDA
+962 
-967 ISVPETSSAEATA
+967 
-980 TLPPPPPS
+980 
-988 PAADA
+988 
-993 GASCEGGSYS
+993 
-1003 FLPWLATIRTFA
+1003 WLATIRTFA

-1067 RAIVEYFA
+1067 RAITEYFS
-1075 GSSQF
+1075 GSPHF
-1080 HPLPPLT
+1080 RELPPLA
-1087 ADADIDTALE
+1087 ADADIDAALE
-1097 SSSAKMIIDIPPSF
+1097 SSSAKMVIDIPPSF
-1111 GRDLLRGARPEIG
+1111 GRDLLRGTRPEIG

-1132 FNAASLTGYI
+1132 FNASNLTGYI
-1142 ASILGDYARDQAR
+1142 ASILGDYARDQAH
-1155 AHGIALPPDAAQ
+1155 AHGIRLPPDAAQ

-1260 SAAALLSGTLLMCA
+1260 SAAALLTGTLLMCA

-1342 TKGLGYPE
+1342 VKGLGYPD
-1350 LMREHLILGSY
+1350 LVREHFILGGY
-1361 YLLLLAL
+1361 YLIILTLAVL
-1368 ATANLKK
+1368 NLKK

>member
-37 PDGVGKSTLLGL
+37 PDGVGKSTLLAL
-49 IAGVRAI
+49 IAGVRRI
-56 QHGELHVLGGDMR
+56 QSGELHVLGGDMR
-69 QPADRLALSHRIAYM
+69 KPADRQALSHRIAYM

-106 RLFGLPAGERRAR
+106 RLFGLPARERRAR
-119 IRRLL
+119 IARLL
-124 DATGLAPFPD
+124 EATGLAPFPD

-150 CCALVHSPDL
+150 CCALVHAPDL

-175 RQFWALVRDLQRETA
+175 RQFWALVADLQRETA

-228 AGHADLEEAYI
+228 AGHANLEDAYI

-254 LTPFVPDPSL
+254 LTPFVPDPRL
-264 PPAIEAHHL
+264 PPAIEAHGL
-273 TKRFGDFTSVDDVS
+273 TKRFGDFTSVDNVS

-359 NLTLHARLY
+359 NLALHARLY

-374 KAAIRDALT
+374 KAAIADALT
-383 QFDLADVADVKPAA
+383 QFDLADVADVKPSA

-525 PHGGGSLSVEESPA
+525 PHGGGGLTVEEGTSDSTISDNEP
-539 VAESPAITIDNT
+539 PAITAGDT
-551 SAAAQSPA
+551 PTAAQSSTDLPPPQPSPAADASASCEGGGYTATESATANEPPAIIADDTPTAAQSPT

-575 GGSARIPASDVE
+575 GSSA
-587 TSSDTT
+587 
-593 ADESPT
+593 
-599 APASPAILPPS
+599 
-610 PCGGGDG
+610 
-617 GGVRPHT
+617 
-624 ADVHS
+624 
-629 STDVGRPFMADIEN
+629 
-643 VGHKCPTY
+643 
-651 DTADETLTSVPRV
+651 
-664 TPPQP
+664 
-669 SPTGGGSLSVE
+669 
-680 EGASG
+680 
-685 SPNSDGEPP
+685 
-694 AITIDNTPTAP
+694 
-705 ASPAILPPPSQ
+705 
-716 RSAAGEGWGGGS
+716 
-728 VRISSADVE
+728 RISSADVE
-737 TSSTTTA
+737 TSSATTA
-744 NEPPTAAPSPTEL
+744 NEPPTAAPSPAEL

-763 EGWGGGSKKSSVAS
+763 EGGGGGSKQSSAAS
-777 FMSAETASTTEEGL
+777 FQSL
-791 GGGSDR
+791 
-797 VSATEAETTSQ
+797 
-808 ETPAE
+808 
-813 TTPRVPLVTPP
+813 
-824 QPSPTGGGGLTVE
+824 
-837 ESASAKAAA
+837 
-846 TLPPPQPSPAAD
+846 
-858 AGASCE
+858 
-864 GGGYSAE
+864 
-871 ELIAA
+871 
-876 DEPPTTISDTPTTA
+876 
-890 QTPADLPP
+890 
-898 PPQRSAAG
+898 
-906 EGRGGG
+906 RG
-912 SAHISTADVE
+912 
-922 TSSTTTANEP
+922 
-932 PTVAQSPTVLPPPPV
+932 
-947 GEGWGGGSK
+947 
-956 PTSVAS
+956 
-962 FLNDA
+962 
-967 ISVPETSSAEATA
+967 
-980 TLPPPPPS
+980 
-988 PAADA
+988 
-993 GASCEGGSYS
+993 
-1003 FLPWLATIRTFA
+1003 WLATIRTFA

-1067 RAIVEYFA
+1067 RAITEYFS
-1075 GSSQF
+1075 GSPHFRELS
-1080 HPLPPLT
+1080 PLA
-1087 ADADIDTALE
+1087 ADADIDAALE
-1097 SSSAKMIIDIPPSF
+1097 SSSAKMVIDIPPAF

-1132 FNAASLTGYI
+1132 FNASNLTGYI
-1142 ASILGDYARDQAR
+1142 ASILGDYARDQAH
-1155 AHGIALPPDAAQ
+1155 AHGIRLPPDAAQ

-1260 SAAALLSGTLLMCA
+1260 SAAALLTGTLLMCA

-1342 TKGLGYPE
+1342 VKGLGYPD
-1350 LMREHLILGSY
+1350 LVREHFILGGY
-1361 YLLLLAL
+1361 YLIILTLAVL
-1368 ATANLKK
+1368 NLKK

>member
-37 PDGVGKSTLLGL
+37 PDGVGKSTLLAL
-49 IAGVRAI
+49 IAGVRRI
-56 QHGELHVLGGDMR
+56 QSGELHVLGGDMR
-69 QPADRLALSHRIAYM
+69 KPADRQALSHRIAYM

-106 RLFGLPAGERRAR
+106 RLFGLPARERRAR
-119 IRRLL
+119 IARLL
-124 DATGLAPFPD
+124 EATGLAPFPD

-150 CCALVHSPDL
+150 CCALVHAPDL

-175 RQFWALVRDLQRETA
+175 RQFWALVADLQRETA

-221 APTREVM
+221 APTRAVI
-228 AGHADLEEAYI
+228 AGHANLEEAYI

-254 LTPFVPDPSL
+254 LTPFAPDPSL

-287 FTIQQGEIFGF
+287 FTIEQGEIFGF

-359 NLTLHARLY
+359 NLALHARLY
-368 RLGARG
+368 RLGARS
-374 KAAIRDALT
+374 KAAIRDALV
-383 QFDLADVADVKPAA
+383 QFELTDVADVKPAA

-498 QYLLLDEAAQKH
+498 QYLLLDEAAQKEK
-510 ASAGTEFLPAPTPTL
+510 AGEMVT
-525 PHGGGSLSVEESPA
+525 
-539 VAESPAITIDNT
+539 
-551 SAAAQSPA
+551 AAQSSA
-559 VLPPPS
+559 ELPPP
-565 QRSAAGEGWG
+565 
-575 GGSARIPASDVE
+575 PV
-587 TSSDTT
+587 
-593 ADESPT
+593 
-599 APASPAILPPS
+599 
-610 PCGGGDG
+610 
-617 GGVRPHT
+617 
-624 ADVHS
+624 
-629 STDVGRPFMADIEN
+629 
-643 VGHKCPTY
+643 
-651 DTADETLTSVPRV
+651 
-664 TPPQP
+664 
-669 SPTGGGSLSVE
+669 
-680 EGASG
+680 
-685 SPNSDGEPP
+685 
-694 AITIDNTPTAP
+694 
-705 ASPAILPPPSQ
+705 
-716 RSAAGEGWGGGS
+716 GEGWGGGS
-728 VRISSADVE
+728 VRTSSADVE
-737 TSSTTTA
+737 TSSATTA

-763 EGWGGGSKKSSVAS
+763 EGGGGGSKKSSVAS

-791 GGGSDR
+791 GGGSEHAPTTNAGLHSDTE
-797 VSATEAETTSQ
+797 SA
-808 ETPAE
+808 
-813 TTPRVPLVTPP
+813 PP
-824 QPSPTGGGGLTVE
+824 QAVNPSLPPPRPSPTGGGGFTVE
-837 ESASAKAAA
+837 ESASAEAAA

-858 AGASCE
+858 ASASCE
-864 GGGYSAE
+864 GGGYTATESAT
-871 ELIAA
+871 AN
-876 DEPPTTISDTPTTA
+876 EPPAIVTGDTPTAA
-890 QTPADLPP
+890 QSPTVQPP
-898 PPQRSAAG
+898 PSQRSAAG
-906 EGRGGG
+906 EGWGGG
-912 SAHISTADVE
+912 SARISSADVE
-922 TSSTTTANEP
+922 TSFATTANEP
-932 PTVAQSPTVLPPPPV
+932 PTAAPSPAELPPPPV
-947 GEGWGGGSK
+947 GEGGGGGSK
-956 PTSVAS
+956 QSSAAS
-962 FLNDA
+962 FQSLR
-967 ISVPETSSAEATA
+967 
-980 TLPPPPPS
+980 
-988 PAADA
+988 
-993 GASCEGGSYS
+993 G
-1003 FLPWLATIRTFA
+1003 WLATIRTFA

-1080 HPLPPLT
+1080 HQLPPLA

-1097 SSSAKMIIDIPPSF
+1097 SSSAKMIIDIPPAF
-1111 GRDLLRGARPEIG
+1111 GRDLLRGTRPEIG

-1132 FNAASLTGYI
+1132 FNASNLTGYI
-1142 ASILGDYARDQAR
+1142 ASILGDYARDQAH
-1155 AHGIALPPDAAQ
+1155 AHGIRLPPDAAQ

-1230 KQLPYLAA
+1230 KQLPYLAS

-1260 SAAALLSGTLLMCA
+1260 SAAALLTGTLLMCA

-1342 TKGLGYPE
+1342 VKGLGYPD
-1350 LMREHLILGSY
+1350 LVREHFILGGY
-1361 YLLLLAL
+1361 YLIILTLAVL
-1368 ATANLKK
+1368 NLKK

>member
-37 PDGVGKSTLLGL
+37 PDGVGKSTLLAL
-49 IAGVRAI
+49 IAGVRRI
-56 QHGELHVLGGDMR
+56 QSGELHVLGGDMR
-69 QPADRLALSHRIAYM
+69 KPADRLALSHRIAYM

-134 RATGKLSGGM
+134 RATDKLSGGM

-175 RQFWALVRDLQRETA
+175 RQFWALVHDLQRETA

-228 AGHADLEEAYI
+228 AGHANLEEAYI

-359 NLTLHARLY
+359 NLALHARLY
-368 RLGARG
+368 RLGARS
-374 KAAIRDALT
+374 KAAIADALT
-383 QFDLADVADVKPAA
+383 QFDLADVADVKPSA

-486 QYQAPNLEEAFV
+486 QYHAPNLEEAFV
-498 QYLLLDEAAQKH
+498 QYLLLDEKAQKEK
-510 ASAGTEFLPAPTPTL
+510 AGETPT
-525 PHGGGSLSVEESPA
+525 
-539 VAESPAITIDNT
+539 
-551 SAAAQSPA
+551 AAPSPA

-575 GGSARIPASDVE
+575 GGSARI
-587 TSSDTT
+587 
-593 ADESPT
+593 
-599 APASPAILPPS
+599 
-610 PCGGGDG
+610 
-617 GGVRPHT
+617 
-624 ADVHS
+624 
-629 STDVGRPFMADIEN
+629 
-643 VGHKCPTY
+643 
-651 DTADETLTSVPRV
+651 
-664 TPPQP
+664 
-669 SPTGGGSLSVE
+669 
-680 EGASG
+680 
-685 SPNSDGEPP
+685 
-694 AITIDNTPTAP
+694 
-705 ASPAILPPPSQ
+705 
-716 RSAAGEGWGGGS
+716 
-728 VRISSADVE
+728 SSADVE
-737 TSSTTTA
+737 TSSATTA

-808 ETPAE
+808 EIPAE

-858 AGASCE
+858 ADASCE
-864 GGGYSAE
+864 GGGYTATESAT
-871 ELIAA
+871 AN
-876 DEPPTTISDTPTTA
+876 EPPAIVTGDTPA
-890 QTPADLPP
+890 AAPSPAVLPP
-898 PPQRSAAG
+898 PSQRSAAG
-906 EGRGGG
+906 EGWGGG
-912 SAHISTADVE
+912 SARISSADVE
-922 TSSTTTANEP
+922 TSSATTANEP
-932 PTVAQSPTVLPPPPV
+932 PTAAQSPTVQPPPSQRSAA
-947 GEGWGGGSK
+947 GEGWGGGSASIPASDVETLSDTTANAS
-956 PTSVAS
+956 PT
-962 FLNDA
+962 
-967 ISVPETSSAEATA
+967 PTT
-980 TLPPPPPS
+980 
-988 PAADA
+988 
-993 GASCEGGSYS
+993 G

-1039 MTAVTWGVSFDVGNL
+1039 MTAVTWGVSFDVGQL
-1054 AFAVRDRDQSAES
+1054 AFAVRDHDQSAES
-1067 RAIVEYFA
+1067 RAITEYFS
-1075 GSSQF
+1075 GSANF
-1080 HPLPPLT
+1080 RALPPLAT
-1087 ADADIDTALE
+1087 DADIDTALE
-1097 SSSAKMIIDIPPSF
+1097 SSTAKMVIDIPPGF
-1111 GRDLLRGARPEIG
+1111 GRDLLRGNRPELG

-1132 FNAASLTGYI
+1132 FNAASLNGYI
-1142 ASILGDYARDQAR
+1142 ISILGDYARDQAR
-1155 AHGIALPPDAAQ
+1155 AHGIALPPDAARM
-1167 LVPRFR
+1167 VPRYR

-1238 AMLSFLILYL
+1238 AMTSFLILYL

-1260 SAAALLSGTLLMCA
+1260 SAAALISGTFLMCC

-1315 SSLQGGAYI
+1315 SSLQGGAYV

-1350 LMREHLILGSY
+1350 LIREHLILGSY
-1361 YLLLLAL
+1361 YLIILTLAVL
-1368 ATANLKK
+1368 NLKK

>member
-37 PDGVGKSTLLGL
+37 PDGVGKSTLLAL
-49 IAGVRAI
+49 IAGVRRI
-56 QHGELHVLGGDMR
+56 QSGELHMLGGDMR
-69 QPADRLALSHRIAYM
+69 KPADRQALSHRIAYM

-106 RLFGLPAGERRAR
+106 RLFGLPARERRAR
-119 IRRLL
+119 IARLL
-124 DATGLAPFPD
+124 EATGLAPFPD

-150 CCALVHSPDL
+150 CCALVHAPDL

-175 RQFWALVRDLQRETA
+175 RQFWALVADLQRETA

-228 AGHADLEEAYI
+228 AGHTNLEDAYI

-254 LTPFVPDPSL
+254 LTPFVPDPRL
-264 PPAIEAHHL
+264 PPAIEAHGL
-273 TKRFGDFTSVDDVS
+273 TKRFGDFTSVDNVS

-359 NLTLHARLY
+359 NLALHARLY
-368 RLGARG
+368 RLGARS

-383 QFDLADVADVKPAA
+383 QFDLADVADVKPSA

-498 QYLLLDEAAQKH
+498 QYLLLDEAAQKEK
-510 ASAGTEFLPAPTPTL
+510 AGETPT
-525 PHGGGSLSVEESPA
+525 
-539 VAESPAITIDNT
+539 
-551 SAAAQSPA
+551 AAQSPA
-559 VLPPPS
+559 VLPPP
-565 QRSAAGEGWG
+565 
-575 GGSARIPASDVE
+575 
-587 TSSDTT
+587 
-593 ADESPT
+593 
-599 APASPAILPPS
+599 L
-610 PCGGGDG
+610 
-617 GGVRPHT
+617 
-624 ADVHS
+624 
-629 STDVGRPFMADIEN
+629 
-643 VGHKCPTY
+643 
-651 DTADETLTSVPRV
+651 
-664 TPPQP
+664 
-669 SPTGGGSLSVE
+669 
-680 EGASG
+680 
-685 SPNSDGEPP
+685 
-694 AITIDNTPTAP
+694 
-705 ASPAILPPPSQ
+705 Q

-728 VRISSADVE
+728 VRTSSADVE
-737 TSSTTTA
+737 TSSATTA

-757 PPPPVG
+757 TPPPVG

-791 GGGSDR
+791 GGGSEHAPTTNAGLHSDTE
-797 VSATEAETTSQ
+797 SAPPQAVNPSLPPPRPSPTGGGGFTVEESASAEAAATL
-808 ETPAE
+808 P
-813 TTPRVPLVTPP
+813 PP

-837 ESASAKAAA
+837 EGTSDSTISDNEPPTIIASDTPTAAQSS
-846 TLPPPQPSPAAD
+846 TDLPPPQPSPAAD
-858 AGASCE
+858 ASASCE
-864 GGGYSAE
+864 GGGYTATESA
-871 ELIAA
+871 
-876 DEPPTTISDTPTTA
+876 
-890 QTPADLPP
+890 
-898 PPQRSAAG
+898 
-906 EGRGGG
+906 
-912 SAHISTADVE
+912 
-922 TSSTTTANEP
+922 TANEP
-932 PTVAQSPTVLPPPPV
+932 PAIVTGDTPTAAQSPTVLPPPSQRSAA
-947 GEGWGGGSK
+947 GEGWGGGS
-956 PTSVAS
+956 AR
-962 FLNDA
+962 
-967 ISVPETSSAEATA
+967 ISSADVETSSATTA
-980 TLPPPPPS
+980 NEPPTAAPPPAELPPPPV
-988 PAADA
+988 
-993 GASCEGGSYS
+993 GEGGGGGSKQSSAAS
-1003 FLPWLATIRTFA
+1003 FQSLRGWLATIRTFA

-1080 HPLPPLT
+1080 HQLPPLA

-1097 SSSAKMIIDIPPSF
+1097 SSAAKMIIDIPPSF

-1132 FNAASLTGYI
+1132 FNASNLTGYI
-1142 ASILGDYARDQAR
+1142 ASILGDYARDQAH
-1155 AHGIALPPDAAQ
+1155 AHGIRLPPDAAQ

-1342 TKGLGYPE
+1342 VKGLGYPD
-1350 LMREHLILGSY
+1350 LVREHFILGGY
-1361 YLLLLAL
+1361 YLIILTLAVL
-1368 ATANLKK
+1368 NLKK

>member
-49 IAGVRAI
+49 IAGVR
-56 QHGELHVLGGDMR
+56 QLQQGELHVLGGDMR
-69 QPADRLALSHRIAYM
+69 KPADRQALSHRIAYM

-106 RLFGLPAGERRAR
+106 RLFGLPARERRAR
-119 IRRLL
+119 IARLL
-124 DATGLAPFPD
+124 EATGLAPFPD

-150 CCALVHSPDL
+150 CCALVHAPDL

-175 RQFWALVRDLQRETA
+175 RQFWALVADLQRETA

-228 AGHADLEEAYI
+228 AGHANLEEAYI

-254 LTPFVPDPSL
+254 LTPFVADPSL
-264 PPAIEAHHL
+264 PPAIEAHGL
-273 TKRFGDFTSVDDVS
+273 TKRFGDFTSVDNVS

-359 NLTLHARLY
+359 NLALHARLY
-368 RLGARG
+368 RLGARS

-383 QFDLADVADVKPAA
+383 QFDLADVADVKPSA

-476 AVGTPAELVA
+476 AVGTPAKLVA

-525 PHGGGSLSVEESPA
+525 PHGGGGLTVEEGTSDSTISDNEP
-539 VAESPAITIDNT
+539 PAITAGDTPTAAQSSTDLPPPQPSPAADASASCEGGGYTATESATANEPPAIIADDT
-551 SAAAQSPA
+551 PAAAPSPA

-575 GGSARIPASDVE
+575 GGSARI
-587 TSSDTT
+587 
-593 ADESPT
+593 
-599 APASPAILPPS
+599 
-610 PCGGGDG
+610 
-617 GGVRPHT
+617 
-624 ADVHS
+624 
-629 STDVGRPFMADIEN
+629 
-643 VGHKCPTY
+643 
-651 DTADETLTSVPRV
+651 
-664 TPPQP
+664 
-669 SPTGGGSLSVE
+669 
-680 EGASG
+680 
-685 SPNSDGEPP
+685 
-694 AITIDNTPTAP
+694 
-705 ASPAILPPPSQ
+705 
-716 RSAAGEGWGGGS
+716 
-728 VRISSADVE
+728 SSADVE
-737 TSSTTTA
+737 TSSATTA
-744 NEPPTAAPSPTEL
+744 NEPSTAAPSPAEL

-763 EGWGGGSKKSSVAS
+763 EGGGGGSKQSSAAS
-777 FMSAETASTTEEGL
+777 FQSL
-791 GGGSDR
+791 
-797 VSATEAETTSQ
+797 
-808 ETPAE
+808 
-813 TTPRVPLVTPP
+813 
-824 QPSPTGGGGLTVE
+824 
-837 ESASAKAAA
+837 
-846 TLPPPQPSPAAD
+846 
-858 AGASCE
+858 
-864 GGGYSAE
+864 
-871 ELIAA
+871 
-876 DEPPTTISDTPTTA
+876 
-890 QTPADLPP
+890 
-898 PPQRSAAG
+898 
-906 EGRGGG
+906 RG
-912 SAHISTADVE
+912 
-922 TSSTTTANEP
+922 
-932 PTVAQSPTVLPPPPV
+932 
-947 GEGWGGGSK
+947 
-956 PTSVAS
+956 
-962 FLNDA
+962 
-967 ISVPETSSAEATA
+967 
-980 TLPPPPPS
+980 
-988 PAADA
+988 
-993 GASCEGGSYS
+993 
-1003 FLPWLATIRTFA
+1003 WLATIRTFA

-1067 RAIVEYFA
+1067 RAITEYFS
-1075 GSSQF
+1075 GSPHFRELS
-1080 HPLPPLT
+1080 PLA
-1087 ADADIDTALE
+1087 ADADIDAALE
-1097 SSSAKMIIDIPPSF
+1097 SSSAKMVIDIPPAF
-1111 GRDLLRGARPEIG
+1111 GRDLLRGTRPEIG

-1132 FNAASLTGYI
+1132 FNASNLTGYI

-1155 AHGIALPPDAAQ
+1155 AHGIVLPPDAAQ

-1238 AMLSFLILYL
+1238 AMTSFLILYL

-1260 SAAALLSGTLLMCA
+1260 SAAALISGTFLMCC

-1368 ATANLKK
+1368 ATLNLKK

>member
-11 HRYGKTLALDDL
+11 HRYGKTLALNDL

-37 PDGVGKSTLLGL
+37 PDGVGKSTLLAL
-49 IAGVRAI
+49 IAGVRRI
-56 QHGELHVLGGDMR
+56 QSGELHVLGGDMR
-69 QPADRLALSHRIAYM
+69 KPADRQALSHRIAYM

-106 RLFGLPAGERRAR
+106 RLFGLPARERRAR
-119 IRRLL
+119 IARLL
-124 DATGLAPFPD
+124 EATGLAPFPD

-150 CCALVHSPDL
+150 CCALVHAPDL

-175 RQFWALVRDLQRETA
+175 RQFWALVADLQRETA

-228 AGHADLEEAYI
+228 AGHTNLEAAYI

-254 LTPFVPDPSL
+254 LTPFVADPRL
-264 PPAIEAHHL
+264 PPAIEAHGL
-273 TKRFGDFTSVDDVS
+273 TKRFGDFTSVDNVS

-359 NLTLHARLY
+359 NLALHARLY
-368 RLGARG
+368 RLGARS

-383 QFDLADVADVKPAA
+383 QFDLADVADVKPSA

-498 QYLLLDEAAQKH
+498 QYLLLDEAAQKEK
-510 ASAGTEFLPAPTPTL
+510 AGEMATT
-525 PHGGGSLSVEESPA
+525 
-539 VAESPAITIDNT
+539 
-551 SAAAQSPA
+551 AQSPA
-559 VLPPPS
+559 VLPPPLQRSAAGEGWGGGIVRISSADVETSSATTANEPPTATPSPTELPPPS

-575 GGSARIPASDVE
+575 GGSKQSSAASFMSAE
-587 TSSDTT
+587 TASTTEEGLGGGSEHAPTTNAGLHSDTES
-593 ADESPT
+593 APPQAVNPSLPPPRPSPT
-599 APASPAILPPS
+599 
-610 PCGGGDG
+610 GGGG
-617 GGVRPHT
+617 FTVEER
-624 ADVHS
+624 A
-629 STDVGRPFMADIEN
+629 STEA
-643 VGHKCPTY
+643 
-651 DTADETLTSVPRV
+651 AATLP
-664 TPPQP
+664 PPQP
-669 SPTGGGSLSVE
+669 SPTGGGGLTVE
-680 EGASG
+680 EGT
-685 SPNSDGEPP
+685 SDSTISDNEPP
-694 AITIDNTPTAP
+694 AIIASDTPTAAQSSTDLP
-705 ASPAILPPPSQ
+705 PPQPSPAADASASCEGGGYTATESATANEPPAIIADDTPTAAQSPTVLPPPSQ

-728 VRISSADVE
+728 VRISSANVE
-737 TSSTTTA
+737 TSSATTA
-744 NEPPTAAPSPTEL
+744 NEPPTTAAPATNP

-763 EGWGGGSKKSSVAS
+763 EGG
-777 FMSAETASTTEEGL
+777 
-791 GGGSDR
+791 
-797 VSATEAETTSQ
+797 
-808 ETPAE
+808 
-813 TTPRVPLVTPP
+813 
-824 QPSPTGGGGLTVE
+824 
-837 ESASAKAAA
+837 
-846 TLPPPQPSPAAD
+846 
-858 AGASCE
+858 
-864 GGGYSAE
+864 
-871 ELIAA
+871 
-876 DEPPTTISDTPTTA
+876 
-890 QTPADLPP
+890 
-898 PPQRSAAG
+898 
-906 EGRGGG
+906 
-912 SAHISTADVE
+912 
-922 TSSTTTANEP
+922 
-932 PTVAQSPTVLPPPPV
+932 
-947 GEGWGGGSK
+947 GGGSK
-956 PTSVAS
+956 PSSAAS
-962 FLNDA
+962 FQSLR
-967 ISVPETSSAEATA
+967 
-980 TLPPPPPS
+980 
-988 PAADA
+988 
-993 GASCEGGSYS
+993 G
-1003 FLPWLATIRTFA
+1003 WLATIRTFA

-1067 RAIVEYFA
+1067 RAITEYFS
-1075 GSSQF
+1075 GSPHFRELS
-1080 HPLPPLT
+1080 PLA
-1087 ADADIDTALE
+1087 ADADIDAVLE
-1097 SSSAKMIIDIPPSF
+1097 SSSAKMVIDIPPAF
-1111 GRDLLRGARPEIG
+1111 GRDLLRGTRPEIG

-1132 FNAASLTGYI
+1132 FNASNLTGYI
-1142 ASILGDYARDQAR
+1142 ASILGDYARDQAH
-1155 AHGIALPPDAAQ
+1155 AHGIRLPPDAAQ

-1342 TKGLGYPE
+1342 VKGLGYPD
-1350 LMREHLILGSY
+1350 LVREHFILGGY
-1361 YLLLLAL
+1361 YLIILTLAVL
-1368 ATANLKK
+1368 NLKK

>member
-11 HRYGKTLALDDL
+11 HRYGKTLALNDL

-37 PDGVGKSTLLGL
+37 PDGVGKSTLLAL
-49 IAGVRAI
+49 IAGVRRI
-56 QHGELHVLGGDMR
+56 QSGELHVLGGDMR
-69 QPADRLALSHRIAYM
+69 KPADRQALSHRIAYM

-106 RLFGLPAGERRAR
+106 RLFGLPARERRAR
-119 IRRLL
+119 IARLL
-124 DATGLAPFPD
+124 EATGLAPFPD

-150 CCALVHSPDL
+150 CCALVHAPDL

-175 RQFWALVRDLQRETA
+175 RQFWALVADLQRETA

-228 AGHADLEEAYI
+228 AGHANLEEAYI

-254 LTPFVPDPSL
+254 LTPFVPDPRL

-273 TKRFGDFTSVDDVS
+273 TKRFGDFTSVDNVS

-359 NLTLHARLY
+359 NLALHARLY
-368 RLGARG
+368 RLGARS

-383 QFDLADVADVKPAA
+383 QFDLADVADVKPSA

-498 QYLLLDEAAQKH
+498 QYLLLDEAAQKEK
-510 ASAGTEFLPAPTPTL
+510 AGETPT
-525 PHGGGSLSVEESPA
+525 
-539 VAESPAITIDNT
+539 
-551 SAAAQSPA
+551 AAQSPT
-559 VLPPPS
+559 VQPPPS

-575 GGSARIPASDVE
+575 GGSARI
-587 TSSDTT
+587 
-593 ADESPT
+593 
-599 APASPAILPPS
+599 
-610 PCGGGDG
+610 
-617 GGVRPHT
+617 
-624 ADVHS
+624 
-629 STDVGRPFMADIEN
+629 
-643 VGHKCPTY
+643 
-651 DTADETLTSVPRV
+651 
-664 TPPQP
+664 
-669 SPTGGGSLSVE
+669 
-680 EGASG
+680 
-685 SPNSDGEPP
+685 
-694 AITIDNTPTAP
+694 
-705 ASPAILPPPSQ
+705 
-716 RSAAGEGWGGGS
+716 
-728 VRISSADVE
+728 SSADVE
-737 TSSTTTA
+737 TSSATTA

-791 GGGSDR
+791 GGGSEHAPTTNAGLHSDTE
-797 VSATEAETTSQ
+797 SAPLQAVNPSLPPPRPSPTGGGGFTVEESASAEAAATL
-808 ETPAE
+808 P
-813 TTPRVPLVTPP
+813 PP

-837 ESASAKAAA
+837 EGTSDSTISDNEPPAITAGDTPTAAQSS
-846 TLPPPQPSPAAD
+846 TDLPPPQPSPAAD
-858 AGASCE
+858 ASASCE
-864 GGGYSAE
+864 GGGYTATESA
-871 ELIAA
+871 
-876 DEPPTTISDTPTTA
+876 
-890 QTPADLPP
+890 
-898 PPQRSAAG
+898 
-906 EGRGGG
+906 
-912 SAHISTADVE
+912 
-922 TSSTTTANEP
+922 TANEP
-932 PTVAQSPTVLPPPPV
+932 PAIIADDTPTAAQSPTVLPPPSQRSAA
-947 GEGWGGGSK
+947 GEGWGGGS
-956 PTSVAS
+956 VR
-962 FLNDA
+962 
-967 ISVPETSSAEATA
+967 ISSADVETSSVTTANEPPTAAPSPAE
-980 TLPPPPPS
+980 LPPPPV
-988 PAADA
+988 
-993 GASCEGGSYS
+993 GEGGGGGSKQSSAAS
-1003 FLPWLATIRTFA
+1003 FQSLRGWLATIRTFA

-1315 SSLQGGAYI
+1315 SSLQGGAWI

-1342 TKGLGYPE
+1342 VKGLGYPD
-1350 LMREHLILGSY
+1350 LVREHLILGGY
-1361 YLLLLAL
+1361 YLIILTLAVL
-1368 ATANLKK
+1368 NLKK

>member
-11 HRYGKTLALDDL
+11 HRYGKTLALNDL

-37 PDGVGKSTLLGL
+37 PDGVGKSTLLAL
-49 IAGVRAI
+49 IAGVRRI
-56 QHGELHVLGGDMR
+56 QSGELHVLGGDMR
-69 QPADRLALSHRIAYM
+69 KPADRQALSHRIAYM

-106 RLFGLPAGERRAR
+106 RLFGLPARERRAR
-119 IRRLL
+119 IARLL
-124 DATGLAPFPD
+124 EATGLAPFPD

-150 CCALVHSPDL
+150 CCALVHAPDL

-175 RQFWALVRDLQRETA
+175 RQFWALVADLQRETA

-228 AGHADLEEAYI
+228 AGHTNLEDAYI

-254 LTPFVPDPSL
+254 LTPFVADPSL
-264 PPAIEAHHL
+264 PPAIEAHGL
-273 TKRFGDFTSVDDVS
+273 TKRFGDFTSVDNVS

-359 NLTLHARLY
+359 NLALHARLY
-368 RLGARG
+368 RLGARS

-383 QFDLADVADVKPAA
+383 QFDLADVADVKPSA

-498 QYLLLDEAAQKH
+498 QYLLLDEAAQKEK
-510 ASAGTEFLPAPTPTL
+510 AGEMATT
-525 PHGGGSLSVEESPA
+525 
-539 VAESPAITIDNT
+539 
-551 SAAAQSPA
+551 AQSPA
-559 VLPPPS
+559 VLPPPLQRSAAGEGWGGGIVRISSADVETSSATTANEPPTATPSPTELPPPS

-575 GGSARIPASDVE
+575 GGSKQSSAASFMSAE
-587 TSSDTT
+587 TASTTEEGLGGGSEHAPTTNAGLHSDTES
-593 ADESPT
+593 APPQAVNPSLPPPRPSPT
-599 APASPAILPPS
+599 
-610 PCGGGDG
+610 GGGG
-617 GGVRPHT
+617 FTVEER
-624 ADVHS
+624 A
-629 STDVGRPFMADIEN
+629 STEA
-643 VGHKCPTY
+643 
-651 DTADETLTSVPRV
+651 AATLP
-664 TPPQP
+664 PPQP
-669 SPTGGGSLSVE
+669 SPTGGGGLTVE
-680 EGASG
+680 EGT
-685 SPNSDGEPP
+685 SDSTISDNEPP
-694 AITIDNTPTAP
+694 AIIASDTPTAAQSSTDLP
-705 ASPAILPPPSQ
+705 PPQPSPAADASASCEGGGYTATESATANEPPAIIADDTPTAAQSPTVLPPPSQ

-728 VRISSADVE
+728 VRISSANVE
-737 TSSTTTA
+737 TSSATTA
-744 NEPPTAAPSPTEL
+744 NEPPTAAPPPAEL

-763 EGWGGGSKKSSVAS
+763 EGGGGGSKQSSAAS
-777 FMSAETASTTEEGL
+777 FQSL
-791 GGGSDR
+791 
-797 VSATEAETTSQ
+797 
-808 ETPAE
+808 
-813 TTPRVPLVTPP
+813 
-824 QPSPTGGGGLTVE
+824 
-837 ESASAKAAA
+837 
-846 TLPPPQPSPAAD
+846 
-858 AGASCE
+858 
-864 GGGYSAE
+864 
-871 ELIAA
+871 
-876 DEPPTTISDTPTTA
+876 
-890 QTPADLPP
+890 
-898 PPQRSAAG
+898 
-906 EGRGGG
+906 RG
-912 SAHISTADVE
+912 
-922 TSSTTTANEP
+922 
-932 PTVAQSPTVLPPPPV
+932 
-947 GEGWGGGSK
+947 
-956 PTSVAS
+956 
-962 FLNDA
+962 
-967 ISVPETSSAEATA
+967 
-980 TLPPPPPS
+980 
-988 PAADA
+988 
-993 GASCEGGSYS
+993 
-1003 FLPWLATIRTFA
+1003 WLATIRTFA

-1067 RAIVEYFA
+1067 RAITEYFS
-1075 GSSQF
+1075 GSPHF
-1080 HPLPPLT
+1080 RELPPLA
-1087 ADADIDTALE
+1087 ADADIDAALE
-1097 SSSAKMIIDIPPSF
+1097 SSSAKMVIDIPPSF
-1111 GRDLLRGARPEIG
+1111 GRDLLRGTRPEIG

-1132 FNAASLTGYI
+1132 FNASNLTGYI

-1155 AHGIALPPDAAQ
+1155 AHGIRLPPDAAQ

-1260 SAAALLSGTLLMCA
+1260 SAAALLTGTLLMCA

-1342 TKGLGYPE
+1342 VKGLGYPD
-1350 LMREHLILGSY
+1350 LVREHFILGGY
-1361 YLLLLAL
+1361 YLIILTLAVL
-1368 ATANLKK
+1368 NLKK

>member
-37 PDGVGKSTLLGL
+37 PDGVGKSTLLAL
-49 IAGVRAI
+49 IAGVRRI
-56 QHGELHVLGGDMR
+56 QSGELHVLGGDMR
-69 QPADRLALSHRIAYM
+69 KPADRQALSHRIAYM

-106 RLFGLPAGERRAR
+106 RLFGLPARERRAR
-119 IRRLL
+119 IARLL
-124 DATGLAPFPD
+124 EATGLAPFPD

-150 CCALVHSPDL
+150 CCALVHAPDL

-175 RQFWALVRDLQRETA
+175 RQFWALVADLQRETA

-228 AGHADLEEAYI
+228 AGHTNLEDAYI

-254 LTPFVPDPSL
+254 LTPFVPDPRL

-273 TKRFGDFTSVDDVS
+273 TKRFGDFTSVDNVS

-359 NLTLHARLY
+359 NLALHARLY
-368 RLGARG
+368 RLGARS

-405 LQLAAACLHRPE
+405 LQLAAACLHRPD

-525 PHGGGSLSVEESPA
+525 PHGGGGLTVEEGTSDSTISDNEPPTIIASDTPTAAQSSTDLPPPQPSPA
-539 VAESPAITIDNT
+539 ADASASCEGGGYTAIESATANEPPAIIADDTPT
-551 SAAAQSPA
+551 AAQSPT

-575 GGSARIPASDVE
+575 GGSARI
-587 TSSDTT
+587 
-593 ADESPT
+593 
-599 APASPAILPPS
+599 
-610 PCGGGDG
+610 
-617 GGVRPHT
+617 
-624 ADVHS
+624 
-629 STDVGRPFMADIEN
+629 
-643 VGHKCPTY
+643 
-651 DTADETLTSVPRV
+651 
-664 TPPQP
+664 
-669 SPTGGGSLSVE
+669 
-680 EGASG
+680 
-685 SPNSDGEPP
+685 
-694 AITIDNTPTAP
+694 
-705 ASPAILPPPSQ
+705 
-716 RSAAGEGWGGGS
+716 
-728 VRISSADVE
+728 SSADVE
-737 TSSTTTA
+737 TSSATTA
-744 NEPPTAAPSPTEL
+744 NEPPTAAPSPAEL

-763 EGWGGGSKKSSVAS
+763 EGGGGGSKQSSAAS
-777 FMSAETASTTEEGL
+777 FQSL
-791 GGGSDR
+791 
-797 VSATEAETTSQ
+797 
-808 ETPAE
+808 
-813 TTPRVPLVTPP
+813 
-824 QPSPTGGGGLTVE
+824 
-837 ESASAKAAA
+837 
-846 TLPPPQPSPAAD
+846 
-858 AGASCE
+858 
-864 GGGYSAE
+864 
-871 ELIAA
+871 
-876 DEPPTTISDTPTTA
+876 
-890 QTPADLPP
+890 
-898 PPQRSAAG
+898 
-906 EGRGGG
+906 RG
-912 SAHISTADVE
+912 
-922 TSSTTTANEP
+922 
-932 PTVAQSPTVLPPPPV
+932 
-947 GEGWGGGSK
+947 
-956 PTSVAS
+956 
-962 FLNDA
+962 
-967 ISVPETSSAEATA
+967 
-980 TLPPPPPS
+980 
-988 PAADA
+988 
-993 GASCEGGSYS
+993 
-1003 FLPWLATIRTFA
+1003 WLATIRTFA

-1080 HPLPPLT
+1080 HQLPPLT

-1097 SSSAKMIIDIPPSF
+1097 SSSAKMVIDIPPGF
-1111 GRDLLRGARPEIG
+1111 GRDLLRGDRPELG

-1132 FNAASLTGYI
+1132 FNAASLNGYI
-1142 ASILGDYARDQAR
+1142 ISILGDYARDQAR
-1155 AHGIALPPDAAQ
+1155 AHGIALPPDAARI
-1167 LVPRFR
+1167 VPRYR

-1238 AMLSFLILYL
+1238 AMASFLILYL

-1260 SAAALLSGTLLMCA
+1260 SAAALISGTFLMCC

-1350 LMREHLILGSY
+1350 LIREHLILGSY

>member
-69 QPADRLALSHRIAYM
+69 KPADRLALSHRIAYM

-221 APTREVM
+221 APTRDVM
-228 AGHADLEEAYI
+228 AGHANLEEAYI

-254 LTPFVPDPSL
+254 LTPFVADPSL

-273 TKRFGDFTSVDDVS
+273 TKRFGDFTSVDNVS

-359 NLTLHARLY
+359 NLALHARLY
-368 RLGARG
+368 RLGARS

-525 PHGGGSLSVEESPA
+525 PHGGGGLTVEEGTSDSTISDNEP
-539 VAESPAITIDNT
+539 PAITAGDT
-551 SAAAQSPA
+551 PTAAQS
-559 VLPPPS
+559 
-565 QRSAAGEGWG
+565 
-575 GGSARIPASDVE
+575 
-587 TSSDTT
+587 
-593 ADESPT
+593 
-599 APASPAILPPS
+599 
-610 PCGGGDG
+610 
-617 GGVRPHT
+617 
-624 ADVHS
+624 
-629 STDVGRPFMADIEN
+629 STDLP
-643 VGHKCPTY
+643 
-651 DTADETLTSVPRV
+651 
-664 TPPQP
+664 PPQP
-669 SPTGGGSLSVE
+669 SPAADASASCEGGGYTATES
-680 EGASG
+680 ATA
-685 SPNSDGEPP
+685 NEPP
-694 AITIDNTPTAP
+694 AIIADDTPTA
-705 ASPAILPPPSQ
+705 AQSPTVLPPPSQ

-728 VRISSADVE
+728 VRTSSADVE
-737 TSSTTTA
+737 TSSATTA
-744 NEPPTAAPSPTEL
+744 NEPPTAAPSPAEL

-763 EGWGGGSKKSSVAS
+763 EGGGGGSKQSSAAS
-777 FMSAETASTTEEGL
+777 FQSL
-791 GGGSDR
+791 
-797 VSATEAETTSQ
+797 
-808 ETPAE
+808 
-813 TTPRVPLVTPP
+813 
-824 QPSPTGGGGLTVE
+824 
-837 ESASAKAAA
+837 
-846 TLPPPQPSPAAD
+846 
-858 AGASCE
+858 
-864 GGGYSAE
+864 
-871 ELIAA
+871 
-876 DEPPTTISDTPTTA
+876 
-890 QTPADLPP
+890 
-898 PPQRSAAG
+898 
-906 EGRGGG
+906 RG
-912 SAHISTADVE
+912 
-922 TSSTTTANEP
+922 
-932 PTVAQSPTVLPPPPV
+932 
-947 GEGWGGGSK
+947 
-956 PTSVAS
+956 
-962 FLNDA
+962 
-967 ISVPETSSAEATA
+967 
-980 TLPPPPPS
+980 
-988 PAADA
+988 
-993 GASCEGGSYS
+993 
-1003 FLPWLATIRTFA
+1003 WLATIRTFA

-1080 HPLPPLT
+1080 HQLPPLT

-1097 SSSAKMIIDIPPSF
+1097 SSAAKMIIDIPPSF

-1142 ASILGDYARDQAR
+1142 ASILGDYARDQAH
-1155 AHGIALPPDAAQ
+1155 AHGIRLPPDAAQ

-1238 AMLSFLILYL
+1238 AMTSFLILYL

-1260 SAAALLSGTLLMCA
+1260 SAAALLTGTLLMCA

-1342 TKGLGYPE
+1342 VKGLGYPD
-1350 LMREHLILGSY
+1350 LVREHFILGGY
-1361 YLLLLAL
+1361 YLIILTLAVL
-1368 ATANLKK
+1368 NLKK

>member
-37 PDGVGKSTLLGL
+37 PDGVGKSTLLAL
-49 IAGVRAI
+49 IAGVRRI
-56 QHGELHVLGGDMR
+56 QSGELHVLGGDMR
-69 QPADRLALSHRIAYM
+69 KPADRQALSHRIAYM

-106 RLFGLPAGERRAR
+106 RLFGLPARERRAR
-119 IRRLL
+119 IARLL
-124 DATGLAPFPD
+124 EATGLAPFPD

-150 CCALVHSPDL
+150 CCALVHAPDL

-175 RQFWALVRDLQRETA
+175 RQFWALVADLQRETA

-228 AGHADLEEAYI
+228 AGHTNLEDAYI

-254 LTPFVPDPSL
+254 LTPFVPDPRL
-264 PPAIEAHHL
+264 PPAIEAHGL
-273 TKRFGDFTSVDDVS
+273 TKRFGDFTSVDNVS

-359 NLTLHARLY
+359 NLALHARLY
-368 RLGARG
+368 RLGARS

-383 QFDLADVADVKPAA
+383 QFDLADVADVKPSA

-510 ASAGTEFLPAPTPTL
+510 ASAGTEFPPAPTPTL
-525 PHGGGSLSVEESPA
+525 PHGGGGLTVEEGTSDSTISDNEPPTIIASDTPTTAQSSTDLPPPQPSPA
-539 VAESPAITIDNT
+539 ADASASCEGGGYTAIESATANEPPAIIADDTPT
-551 SAAAQSPA
+551 AAQSPT

-575 GGSARIPASDVE
+575 GGSARISSADVE
-587 TSSDTT
+587 TSSATT
-593 ADESPT
+593 ANEPPTAAQSPT
-599 APASPAILPPS
+599 
-610 PCGGGDG
+610 
-617 GGVRPHT
+617 V
-624 ADVHS
+624 
-629 STDVGRPFMADIEN
+629 
-643 VGHKCPTY
+643 
-651 DTADETLTSVPRV
+651 
-664 TPPQP
+664 Q
-669 SPTGGGSLSVE
+669 
-680 EGASG
+680 
-685 SPNSDGEPP
+685 
-694 AITIDNTPTAP
+694 
-705 ASPAILPPPSQ
+705 PPPSQ

-744 NEPPTAAPSPTEL
+744 NEPPTAVPSPAEL

-763 EGWGGGSKKSSVAS
+763 EGG
-777 FMSAETASTTEEGL
+777 
-791 GGGSDR
+791 
-797 VSATEAETTSQ
+797 
-808 ETPAE
+808 
-813 TTPRVPLVTPP
+813 
-824 QPSPTGGGGLTVE
+824 
-837 ESASAKAAA
+837 
-846 TLPPPQPSPAAD
+846 
-858 AGASCE
+858 
-864 GGGYSAE
+864 
-871 ELIAA
+871 
-876 DEPPTTISDTPTTA
+876 
-890 QTPADLPP
+890 
-898 PPQRSAAG
+898 
-906 EGRGGG
+906 
-912 SAHISTADVE
+912 
-922 TSSTTTANEP
+922 
-932 PTVAQSPTVLPPPPV
+932 
-947 GEGWGGGSK
+947 GGGSK
-956 PTSVAS
+956 PSSAAS
-962 FLNDA
+962 FQSLR
-967 ISVPETSSAEATA
+967 
-980 TLPPPPPS
+980 
-988 PAADA
+988 
-993 GASCEGGSYS
+993 G
-1003 FLPWLATIRTFA
+1003 WLATIRTFA

-1080 HPLPPLT
+1080 HPLPPLA
-1087 ADADIDTALE
+1087 ADADIDAALE
-1097 SSSAKMIIDIPPSF
+1097 SSSAKMVIDIPPAF

-1132 FNAASLTGYI
+1132 FNASNLTGYI

-1155 AHGIALPPDAAQ
+1155 AHGIRLPPDAAQ

-1248 MMRYWFGVPLNG
+1248 MMRYWFDVPLNG
-1260 SAAALLSGTLLMCA
+1260 SAAALLTGTLLMCA

-1302 MPAMSFSGFLVPV
+1302 MPAMSFSGFIVPV

-1342 TKGLGYPE
+1342 VKGLGYPD
-1350 LMREHLILGSY
+1350 LVREHLILGGY
-1361 YLLLLAL
+1361 YLIILTLAVL
-1368 ATANLKK
+1368 NLKK

>member
-37 PDGVGKSTLLGL
+37 PDGVGKSTLLAL
-49 IAGVRAI
+49 IAGVRRI
-56 QHGELHVLGGDMR
+56 QSGELHVLGGDMR
-69 QPADRLALSHRIAYM
+69 KPADRQALSHRIAYM

-106 RLFGLPAGERRAR
+106 RLFGLPARERRAR
-119 IRRLL
+119 IARLL
-124 DATGLAPFPD
+124 EATGLAPFPD

-150 CCALVHSPDL
+150 CCALVHAPDL

-175 RQFWALVRDLQRETA
+175 RQFWALVADLQRETA

-221 APTREVM
+221 APTREAM
-228 AGHADLEEAYI
+228 AGHTNLEDAYI

-254 LTPFVPDPSL
+254 LTPFVPDPRL
-264 PPAIEAHHL
+264 PPAIEAHGL
-273 TKRFGDFTSVDDVS
+273 TKRFGDFTSVDNVS

-359 NLTLHARLY
+359 NLALHARLY
-368 RLGARG
+368 RLGARS
-374 KAAIRDALT
+374 KAAIADALT

-498 QYLLLDEAAQKH
+498 QYLLLDEAAQKEK
-510 ASAGTEFLPAPTPTL
+510 AGETPT
-525 PHGGGSLSVEESPA
+525 
-539 VAESPAITIDNT
+539 
-551 SAAAQSPA
+551 AAQSPA
-559 VLPPPS
+559 VLPP
-565 QRSAAGEGWG
+565 
-575 GGSARIPASDVE
+575 
-587 TSSDTT
+587 
-593 ADESPT
+593 
-599 APASPAILPPS
+599 LP
-610 PCGGGDG
+610 
-617 GGVRPHT
+617 V
-624 ADVHS
+624 
-629 STDVGRPFMADIEN
+629 
-643 VGHKCPTY
+643 
-651 DTADETLTSVPRV
+651 
-664 TPPQP
+664 
-669 SPTGGGSLSVE
+669 
-680 EGASG
+680 
-685 SPNSDGEPP
+685 
-694 AITIDNTPTAP
+694 
-705 ASPAILPPPSQ
+705 
-716 RSAAGEGWGGGS
+716 GEGWGGGS

-737 TSSTTTA
+737 TSSATTA
-744 NEPPTAAPSPTEL
+744 NEPPTATPSPTEL

-791 GGGSDR
+791 GGGSEHAPTTNAGLHSDTE
-797 VSATEAETTSQ
+797 SAPPQAVNPS
-808 ETPAE
+808 
-813 TTPRVPLVTPP
+813 LSPP
-824 QPSPTGGGGLTVE
+824 QPSPTGGGGFTVE
-837 ESASAKAAA
+837 ESASAEAAA

-858 AGASCE
+858 ASASCE
-864 GGGYSAE
+864 GGGYTATESA
-871 ELIAA
+871 
-876 DEPPTTISDTPTTA
+876 
-890 QTPADLPP
+890 
-898 PPQRSAAG
+898 
-906 EGRGGG
+906 
-912 SAHISTADVE
+912 
-922 TSSTTTANEP
+922 TANEP
-932 PTVAQSPTVLPPPPV
+932 SAIIADDTPTAAQSPTVLPPPSQRSAA
-947 GEGWGGGSK
+947 GEGWGGGS
-956 PTSVAS
+956 AR
-962 FLNDA
+962 
-967 ISVPETSSAEATA
+967 ISSADVETSSVTTANEPPTAAPSPAE
-980 TLPPPPPS
+980 LPPPPV
-988 PAADA
+988 
-993 GASCEGGSYS
+993 GEGGGGGSKQSSAAS
-1003 FLPWLATIRTFA
+1003 FQSLRGWLATIRTFA

-1080 HPLPPLT
+1080 HQLPPLT
-1087 ADADIDTALE
+1087 ADADIDAALE
-1097 SSSAKMIIDIPPSF
+1097 SSSAKMIIDIPPAF

-1132 FNAASLTGYI
+1132 FNASNLTGYI
-1142 ASILGDYARDQAR
+1142 ASILGDYARDQAH
-1155 AHGIALPPDAAQ
+1155 AHGIRLPPDAAQ

-1260 SAAALLSGTLLMCA
+1260 SAAALLTGTLLMCA

-1342 TKGLGYPE
+1342 VKGLGYPD
-1350 LMREHLILGSY
+1350 LVREHLILGGY
-1361 YLLLLAL
+1361 YLIILTLAVL
-1368 ATANLKK
+1368 NLKK

>member
-37 PDGVGKSTLLGL
+37 PDGVGKSTLLAL
-49 IAGVRAI
+49 IAGVRRI
-56 QHGELHVLGGDMR
+56 QSGELHVLGGDMR
-69 QPADRLALSHRIAYM
+69 KPADRQALSHRIAYM

-106 RLFGLPAGERRAR
+106 RLFGLPACERRAR
-119 IRRLL
+119 IARLL

-150 CCALVHSPDL
+150 CCALVHAPDL

-175 RQFWALVRDLQRETA
+175 RQFWALVADLQRETA

-228 AGHADLEEAYI
+228 AGHTNLEDAYI

-254 LTPFVPDPSL
+254 LTPFVPDPRL
-264 PPAIEAHHL
+264 PPAIEAHGL
-273 TKRFGDFTSVDDVS
+273 TKRFGDFTSVDNVS

-359 NLTLHARLY
+359 NLALHARLY
-368 RLGARG
+368 RLGARS

-498 QYLLLDEAAQKH
+498 QYLLLDEAAQKEK
-510 ASAGTEFLPAPTPTL
+510 AGEMATT
-525 PHGGGSLSVEESPA
+525 
-539 VAESPAITIDNT
+539 
-551 SAAAQSPA
+551 AQSPA
-559 VLPPPS
+559 VLPPLPVGEGWGGDSVRTSSADVETSSATTANEPPTAAPSPTVLPPPS

-575 GGSARIPASDVE
+575 GSSARIP
-587 TSSDTT
+587 
-593 ADESPT
+593 
-599 APASPAILPPS
+599 
-610 PCGGGDG
+610 
-617 GGVRPHT
+617 
-624 ADVHS
+624 
-629 STDVGRPFMADIEN
+629 
-643 VGHKCPTY
+643 
-651 DTADETLTSVPRV
+651 
-664 TPPQP
+664 
-669 SPTGGGSLSVE
+669 
-680 EGASG
+680 
-685 SPNSDGEPP
+685 
-694 AITIDNTPTAP
+694 
-705 ASPAILPPPSQ
+705 
-716 RSAAGEGWGGGS
+716 
-728 VRISSADVE
+728 SADVE
-737 TSSTTTA
+737 TSSATTA
-744 NEPPTAAPSPTEL
+744 NEPPTAAPSPAEL

-763 EGWGGGSKKSSVAS
+763 EGGGGGSKQSSAAS
-777 FMSAETASTTEEGL
+777 FQSL
-791 GGGSDR
+791 
-797 VSATEAETTSQ
+797 
-808 ETPAE
+808 
-813 TTPRVPLVTPP
+813 
-824 QPSPTGGGGLTVE
+824 
-837 ESASAKAAA
+837 
-846 TLPPPQPSPAAD
+846 
-858 AGASCE
+858 
-864 GGGYSAE
+864 
-871 ELIAA
+871 
-876 DEPPTTISDTPTTA
+876 
-890 QTPADLPP
+890 
-898 PPQRSAAG
+898 
-906 EGRGGG
+906 RG
-912 SAHISTADVE
+912 
-922 TSSTTTANEP
+922 
-932 PTVAQSPTVLPPPPV
+932 
-947 GEGWGGGSK
+947 
-956 PTSVAS
+956 
-962 FLNDA
+962 
-967 ISVPETSSAEATA
+967 
-980 TLPPPPPS
+980 
-988 PAADA
+988 
-993 GASCEGGSYS
+993 
-1003 FLPWLATIRTFA
+1003 WLATIRTFA

-1039 MTAVTWGVSFDVGNL
+1039 ITAVTWGVSFDVGNL

-1080 HPLPPLT
+1080 HQLPPLA
-1087 ADADIDTALE
+1087 ADADIDAALE
-1097 SSSAKMIIDIPPSF
+1097 SSAAKMVIDIPPSF

-1132 FNAASLTGYI
+1132 FNASNLTGYI
-1142 ASILGDYARDQAR
+1142 ASILGDYARDQAH
-1155 AHGIALPPDAAQ
+1155 AHGIHLPPDAAQ

-1260 SAAALLSGTLLMCA
+1260 SAAALLTGTLLMCA

-1342 TKGLGYPE
+1342 VKGLGYPD
-1350 LMREHLILGSY
+1350 LVREHFILGGY
-1361 YLLLLAL
+1361 YLIILTLAVL
-1368 ATANLKK
+1368 NLKK

>member
-37 PDGVGKSTLLGL
+37 PDGVGKSTLLAL
-49 IAGVRAI
+49 IAGVRRI
-56 QHGELHVLGGDMR
+56 QSGELHVLGGDMR
-69 QPADRLALSHRIAYM
+69 KPADRQALSHRIAYM

-106 RLFGLPAGERRAR
+106 RLFGLPARERRAR
-119 IRRLL
+119 IARLL
-124 DATGLAPFPD
+124 EATGLAPFPD

-150 CCALVHSPDL
+150 CCALVHAPDL

-175 RQFWALVRDLQRETA
+175 RQFWALVADLQRETA

-228 AGHADLEEAYI
+228 AGHANLEDAYI

-254 LTPFVPDPSL
+254 LTPFVPDPRL

-273 TKRFGDFTSVDDVS
+273 TKRFGDFTSVDNVS

-359 NLTLHARLY
+359 NLALHARLY
-368 RLGARG
+368 RLGARS

-525 PHGGGSLSVEESPA
+525 PHGGGGLTVEEGTSDSTISDNEPPAIIASDTPTAAQSSTDLPPPQPSPA
-539 VAESPAITIDNT
+539 ADASASCEGGGYTATESATANEPPAIIADDTPT
-551 SAAAQSPA
+551 AAQSPT

-565 QRSAAGEGWG
+565 QRSAAGEDWG
-575 GGSARIPASDVE
+575 GGSA
-587 TSSDTT
+587 
-593 ADESPT
+593 
-599 APASPAILPPS
+599 
-610 PCGGGDG
+610 
-617 GGVRPHT
+617 
-624 ADVHS
+624 
-629 STDVGRPFMADIEN
+629 
-643 VGHKCPTY
+643 
-651 DTADETLTSVPRV
+651 
-664 TPPQP
+664 
-669 SPTGGGSLSVE
+669 
-680 EGASG
+680 
-685 SPNSDGEPP
+685 
-694 AITIDNTPTAP
+694 
-705 ASPAILPPPSQ
+705 
-716 RSAAGEGWGGGS
+716 
-728 VRISSADVE
+728 RISSADVE
-737 TSSTTTA
+737 TSSATTA
-744 NEPPTAAPSPTEL
+744 NEPPTAAPSPAEL

-763 EGWGGGSKKSSVAS
+763 EGGGGGSKQSSAAS
-777 FMSAETASTTEEGL
+777 FQSL
-791 GGGSDR
+791 
-797 VSATEAETTSQ
+797 
-808 ETPAE
+808 
-813 TTPRVPLVTPP
+813 
-824 QPSPTGGGGLTVE
+824 
-837 ESASAKAAA
+837 
-846 TLPPPQPSPAAD
+846 
-858 AGASCE
+858 
-864 GGGYSAE
+864 
-871 ELIAA
+871 
-876 DEPPTTISDTPTTA
+876 
-890 QTPADLPP
+890 
-898 PPQRSAAG
+898 
-906 EGRGGG
+906 RG
-912 SAHISTADVE
+912 
-922 TSSTTTANEP
+922 
-932 PTVAQSPTVLPPPPV
+932 
-947 GEGWGGGSK
+947 
-956 PTSVAS
+956 
-962 FLNDA
+962 
-967 ISVPETSSAEATA
+967 
-980 TLPPPPPS
+980 
-988 PAADA
+988 
-993 GASCEGGSYS
+993 
-1003 FLPWLATIRTFA
+1003 WLATIRTFA

-1080 HPLPPLT
+1080 HQLPPLT
-1087 ADADIDTALE
+1087 ADADIDAVLE
-1097 SSSAKMIIDIPPSF
+1097 SSNAKMVIDIPPSF
-1111 GRDLLRGARPEIG
+1111 GRNLLRGERPEIG
-1124 FYLDGAES
+1124 FYMDGAES
-1132 FNAASLTGYI
+1132 FNASNMHGYI
-1142 ASILGDYARDQAR
+1142 LSILGDYARDQAR
-1155 AHGIALPPDAAQ
+1155 AHGISLPPDAAQ

-1260 SAAALLSGTLLMCA
+1260 SAAALLTGTLLMCA

-1315 SSLQGGAYI
+1315 SSLQGGAYV

-1342 TKGLGYPE
+1342 VKGLGYPD
-1350 LMREHLILGSY
+1350 LAREHLILGGY
-1361 YLLLLAL
+1361 YLIILTLAVL
-1368 ATANLKK
+1368 NLKK

>member
-37 PDGVGKSTLLGL
+37 PDGVGKSTLLAL
-49 IAGVRAI
+49 IAGVRRI
-56 QHGELHVLGGDMR
+56 QSGELHVLGGDMR
-69 QPADRLALSHRIAYM
+69 KPADRQALSHRIAYM

-106 RLFGLPAGERRAR
+106 RLFGLPARERRAR
-119 IRRLL
+119 IARLL
-124 DATGLAPFPD
+124 EATGLAPFPD

-150 CCALVHSPDL
+150 CCALVHAPDL

-175 RQFWALVRDLQRETA
+175 RQFWALVADLQRETA

-228 AGHADLEEAYI
+228 AGHTNLEDAYI

-254 LTPFVPDPSL
+254 LTPFVPDPRL
-264 PPAIEAHHL
+264 PPAIEAHGL
-273 TKRFGDFTSVDDVS
+273 TKRFGDFTSVDNVN

-368 RLGARG
+368 RLGARS

-383 QFDLADVADVKPAA
+383 QFDLADVADVKPSA

-525 PHGGGSLSVEESPA
+525 PHGGGGLTVEEGTSDSTISDNEP
-539 VAESPAITIDNT
+539 PAITAGDT
-551 SAAAQSPA
+551 PTAAQSSTDLPPPQPSPAADASASCEGGGYTATESATANEPPAIIADDTPTAAQSPT

-575 GGSARIPASDVE
+575 GGSARISSADVE
-587 TSSDTT
+587 TSSATT
-593 ADESPT
+593 ANEPPTAAQSPT
-599 APASPAILPPS
+599 
-610 PCGGGDG
+610 
-617 GGVRPHT
+617 V
-624 ADVHS
+624 
-629 STDVGRPFMADIEN
+629 
-643 VGHKCPTY
+643 
-651 DTADETLTSVPRV
+651 
-664 TPPQP
+664 
-669 SPTGGGSLSVE
+669 
-680 EGASG
+680 
-685 SPNSDGEPP
+685 
-694 AITIDNTPTAP
+694 
-705 ASPAILPPPSQ
+705 LPPPSQ

-728 VRISSADVE
+728 ARISSADVE
-737 TSSTTTA
+737 TSSATTA
-744 NEPPTAAPSPTEL
+744 NEPPTAAPSPAEL

-763 EGWGGGSKKSSVAS
+763 EGG
-777 FMSAETASTTEEGL
+777 
-791 GGGSDR
+791 
-797 VSATEAETTSQ
+797 
-808 ETPAE
+808 
-813 TTPRVPLVTPP
+813 
-824 QPSPTGGGGLTVE
+824 
-837 ESASAKAAA
+837 
-846 TLPPPQPSPAAD
+846 
-858 AGASCE
+858 
-864 GGGYSAE
+864 
-871 ELIAA
+871 
-876 DEPPTTISDTPTTA
+876 
-890 QTPADLPP
+890 
-898 PPQRSAAG
+898 
-906 EGRGGG
+906 
-912 SAHISTADVE
+912 
-922 TSSTTTANEP
+922 
-932 PTVAQSPTVLPPPPV
+932 
-947 GEGWGGGSK
+947 GGGSK
-956 PTSVAS
+956 PSHAAS
-962 FLNDA
+962 PL
-967 ISVPETSSAEATA
+967 T
-980 TLPPPPPS
+980 
-988 PAADA
+988 
-993 GASCEGGSYS
+993 
-1003 FLPWLATIRTFA
+1003 WLATIRTIA

-1075 GSSQF
+1075 GSRQF
-1080 HPLPPLT
+1080 HPLPPLS
-1087 ADADIDTALE
+1087 ADADIDAALE
-1097 SSSAKMIIDIPPSF
+1097 SSTAKMVIDIPPSF
-1111 GRDLLRGARPEIG
+1111 GRDLLRGERPEIG

-1155 AHGIALPPDAAQ
+1155 AHGIALPPDAARM
-1167 LVPRFR
+1167 VPRYR

-1238 AMLSFLILYL
+1238 AMTSFLILYL

-1260 SAAALLSGTLLMCA
+1260 SAAALISGTFLMCC

-1368 ATANLKK
+1368 ATLNLKK

>member
-37 PDGVGKSTLLGL
+37 PDGVGKSTLLAL
-49 IAGVRAI
+49 IAGVRRI
-56 QHGELHVLGGDMR
+56 QSGELHVLGGDMR
-69 QPADRLALSHRIAYM
+69 KPADRQALSHRIAYM

-106 RLFGLPAGERRAR
+106 RLFGLPARERRAR
-119 IRRLL
+119 IARLL
-124 DATGLAPFPD
+124 EATGLAPFPD

-150 CCALVHSPDL
+150 CCALVHAPDL

-175 RQFWALVRDLQRETA
+175 RQFWALVADLQRETA

-221 APTREVM
+221 APTREAM
-228 AGHADLEEAYI
+228 AGHTNLEDAYI

-254 LTPFVPDPSL
+254 LTPFVPDPRL
-264 PPAIEAHHL
+264 PPAIEAHGL
-273 TKRFGDFTSVDDVS
+273 TKRFGDFTSVDNVS

-359 NLTLHARLY
+359 NLALHARLY
-368 RLGARG
+368 RLGARS
-374 KAAIRDALT
+374 KAAIADALT

-498 QYLLLDEAAQKH
+498 QYLLLDEAAQKEK
-510 ASAGTEFLPAPTPTL
+510 AGETPT
-525 PHGGGSLSVEESPA
+525 
-539 VAESPAITIDNT
+539 
-551 SAAAQSPA
+551 AAQSPA
-559 VLPPPS
+559 VLPP
-565 QRSAAGEGWG
+565 
-575 GGSARIPASDVE
+575 
-587 TSSDTT
+587 
-593 ADESPT
+593 
-599 APASPAILPPS
+599 LP
-610 PCGGGDG
+610 
-617 GGVRPHT
+617 V
-624 ADVHS
+624 
-629 STDVGRPFMADIEN
+629 
-643 VGHKCPTY
+643 
-651 DTADETLTSVPRV
+651 
-664 TPPQP
+664 
-669 SPTGGGSLSVE
+669 
-680 EGASG
+680 
-685 SPNSDGEPP
+685 
-694 AITIDNTPTAP
+694 
-705 ASPAILPPPSQ
+705 
-716 RSAAGEGWGGGS
+716 GEGWGGGS

-737 TSSTTTA
+737 TSSATTA
-744 NEPPTAAPSPTEL
+744 NEPPTATPSPTEL

-763 EGWGGGSKKSSVAS
+763 EGWGGGGKKSSVAS

-791 GGGSDR
+791 EGGSEHAPTTNAGLHSDTE
-797 VSATEAETTSQ
+797 SAPPQAVNPS
-808 ETPAE
+808 
-813 TTPRVPLVTPP
+813 LSPP
-824 QPSPTGGGGLTVE
+824 QPSPTGGGGFTVE
-837 ESASAKAAA
+837 EGTSDSTISDNEPPTIIASDTPTAAQSS
-846 TLPPPQPSPAAD
+846 TDLPPPQPSPAAD
-858 AGASCE
+858 ASASCE
-864 GGGYSAE
+864 GGGYTATESAT
-871 ELIAA
+871 AN
-876 DEPPTTISDTPTTA
+876 EPPAIVTGDTPTAA
-890 QTPADLPP
+890 QSPTVQPP
-898 PPQRSAAG
+898 PSQRSAAG
-906 EGRGGG
+906 EGWGGG
-912 SAHISTADVE
+912 SARISSADVE
-922 TSSTTTANEP
+922 TSSATTANEP
-932 PTVAQSPTVLPPPPV
+932 PTAAPSPAELPPPPV
-947 GEGWGGGSK
+947 GEGGGGGSK
-956 PTSVAS
+956 QSSAAS
-962 FLNDA
+962 FQSLR
-967 ISVPETSSAEATA
+967 
-980 TLPPPPPS
+980 
-988 PAADA
+988 
-993 GASCEGGSYS
+993 G
-1003 FLPWLATIRTFA
+1003 WLATIRTFA

-1080 HPLPPLT
+1080 HQLPPLT
-1087 ADADIDTALE
+1087 ADADIDAALE
-1097 SSSAKMIIDIPPSF
+1097 SSSAKMVIDIPPAF
-1111 GRDLLRGARPEIG
+1111 GRDLLRGTRPEIG

-1132 FNAASLTGYI
+1132 FNASNLTGYI
-1142 ASILGDYARDQAR
+1142 ASILGDYARDQAH
-1155 AHGIALPPDAAQ
+1155 AHGIRLPPDAAQ

-1342 TKGLGYPE
+1342 VKGLGYPD
-1350 LMREHLILGSY
+1350 LVREHFILGGY
-1361 YLLLLAL
+1361 YLIILTLAVL
-1368 ATANLKK
+1368 NLKK

>member
-37 PDGVGKSTLLGL
+37 PDGVGKSTLLAL
-49 IAGVRAI
+49 IAGVRRI
-56 QHGELHVLGGDMR
+56 QSGELHVLGGDMR
-69 QPADRLALSHRIAYM
+69 KPADRLALSHRIAYM

-134 RATGKLSGGM
+134 RATDKLSGGM

-228 AGHADLEEAYI
+228 AGHANLEEAYI

-359 NLTLHARLY
+359 NLALHARLY
-368 RLGARG
+368 RLGARS
-374 KAAIRDALT
+374 KAAIADALT
-383 QFDLADVADVKPAA
+383 QFDLADVADVKPSA

-486 QYQAPNLEEAFV
+486 QYHAPNLEEAFV
-498 QYLLLDEAAQKH
+498 QYLLLDEKAQKEK
-510 ASAGTEFLPAPTPTL
+510 AGETPTAA
-525 PHGGGSLSVEESPA
+525 PSPA
-539 VAESPAITIDNT
+539 V
-551 SAAAQSPA
+551 
-559 VLPPPS
+559 
-565 QRSAAGEGWG
+565 
-575 GGSARIPASDVE
+575 
-587 TSSDTT
+587 
-593 ADESPT
+593 
-599 APASPAILPPS
+599 
-610 PCGGGDG
+610 
-617 GGVRPHT
+617 
-624 ADVHS
+624 
-629 STDVGRPFMADIEN
+629 
-643 VGHKCPTY
+643 
-651 DTADETLTSVPRV
+651 
-664 TPPQP
+664 
-669 SPTGGGSLSVE
+669 
-680 EGASG
+680 
-685 SPNSDGEPP
+685 
-694 AITIDNTPTAP
+694 
-705 ASPAILPPPSQ
+705 LPPPSQ

-791 GGGSDR
+791 GGGSEHAPTTNAGLHSDTE
-797 VSATEAETTSQ
+797 SA
-808 ETPAE
+808 
-813 TTPRVPLVTPP
+813 PP
-824 QPSPTGGGGLTVE
+824 QAVNPSLPPPRPSPTGGGGFTVE
-837 ESASAKAAA
+837 ESASAEAAA

-858 AGASCE
+858 ASASCE
-864 GGGYSAE
+864 GGGYTATESATANE
-871 ELIAA
+871 PSAIIA
-876 DEPPTTISDTPTTA
+876 DDTPTAA
-890 QTPADLPP
+890 QSPTVLPP
-898 PPQRSAAG
+898 PSQRSAAG
-906 EGRGGG
+906 EGWGGG
-912 SAHISTADVE
+912 SARTSSADVE
-922 TSSTTTANEP
+922 TSAATTANEP
-932 PTVAQSPTVLPPPPV
+932 PTTTLSPTDLPPPPV

-956 PTSVAS
+956 PTSAAS
-962 FLNDA
+962 LNSDNNA
-967 ISVPETSSAEATA
+967 PTTG
-980 TLPPPPPS
+980 L
-988 PAADA
+988 
-993 GASCEGGSYS
+993 
-1003 FLPWLATIRTFA
+1003 LPWLATIRTFA

-1039 MTAVTWGVSFDVGNL
+1039 MTAVTWGVSFDVGQL
-1054 AFAVRDRDQSAES
+1054 AFAVRDHDQSAES
-1067 RAIVEYFA
+1067 RAITEYFS
-1075 GSSQF
+1075 GSANF
-1080 HPLPPLT
+1080 RALPPLAT
-1087 ADADIDTALE
+1087 DADIDTALE
-1097 SSSAKMIIDIPPSF
+1097 SSTAKMVIDIPPGF
-1111 GRDLLRGARPEIG
+1111 GRDLLRGDRPELG

-1132 FNAASLTGYI
+1132 FNAASLNGYI
-1142 ASILGDYARDQAR
+1142 MSILGDYARDQAR
-1155 AHGIALPPDAAQ
+1155 AHGIALPPDAARM
-1167 LVPRFR
+1167 VPRYR

-1238 AMLSFLILYL
+1238 AMTSFLILYL

-1260 SAAALLSGTLLMCA
+1260 SAAALISGTFLMCC

-1350 LMREHLILGSY
+1350 LIREHLILGSY

-1368 ATANLKK
+1368 ATLNLKK

>member
-11 HRYGKTLALDDL
+11 HRYGKTLALNDL

-37 PDGVGKSTLLGL
+37 PDGVGKSTLLAL
-49 IAGVRAI
+49 IAGVRRI
-56 QHGELHVLGGDMR
+56 QSGELHVLGGDMR
-69 QPADRLALSHRIAYM
+69 KPADRQALSHRIAYM

-106 RLFGLPAGERRAR
+106 RLFGLPARERRAR
-119 IRRLL
+119 IARLL
-124 DATGLAPFPD
+124 EATGLAPFPD

-150 CCALVHSPDL
+150 CCALVHAPDL

-175 RQFWALVRDLQRETA
+175 RQFWALVADLQRETA

-228 AGHADLEEAYI
+228 AGHANLEEAYI

-254 LTPFVPDPSL
+254 LTPFVADPRL
-264 PPAIEAHHL
+264 PPAIEAHGL
-273 TKRFGDFTSVDDVS
+273 TKRFGDFTSVDNVS

-359 NLTLHARLY
+359 NLALHARLY
-368 RLGARG
+368 RLGARS
-374 KAAIRDALT
+374 KAAIKEGLE
-383 QFDLADVADVKPAA
+383 QFDLVDVADTKPAA

-498 QYLLLDEAAQKH
+498 QYLLLDEAAQKEK
-510 ASAGTEFLPAPTPTL
+510 AGEMATT
-525 PHGGGSLSVEESPA
+525 
-539 VAESPAITIDNT
+539 
-551 SAAAQSPA
+551 AQSPA
-559 VLPPPS
+559 VLPPPLQRSAAGEGWGGGSVRTSSADVETSSATTANEPPTAAPSPTELPPPPVGEGGGGGSKKSSVASFMSAETASTTEEGLEGGSEHAPTTNAGLHSDTESAPPQGVNPSLPPPRPSPTGGGGFTVEESASAEAAATLPPPQPSPTGGGGLTVEEGTSDSTISDNEPPAITAGDTPTAAQSSTDLPPPQPSPAADANASCEGGGYTATESATANEPPAIIADDTPTAAQSPTVQPPPS

-575 GGSARIPASDVE
+575 GG
-587 TSSDTT
+587 
-593 ADESPT
+593 
-599 APASPAILPPS
+599 
-610 PCGGGDG
+610 
-617 GGVRPHT
+617 
-624 ADVHS
+624 
-629 STDVGRPFMADIEN
+629 N
-643 VGHKCPTY
+643 
-651 DTADETLTSVPRV
+651 
-664 TPPQP
+664 
-669 SPTGGGSLSVE
+669 
-680 EGASG
+680 
-685 SPNSDGEPP
+685 
-694 AITIDNTPTAP
+694 
-705 ASPAILPPPSQ
+705 
-716 RSAAGEGWGGGS
+716 

-744 NEPPTAAPSPTEL
+744 NEPPTAAPSP
-757 PPPPVG
+757 
-763 EGWGGGSKKSSVAS
+763 A
-777 FMSAETASTTEEGL
+777 
-791 GGGSDR
+791 
-797 VSATEAETTSQ
+797 
-808 ETPAE
+808 
-813 TTPRVPLVTPP
+813 
-824 QPSPTGGGGLTVE
+824 
-837 ESASAKAAA
+837 
-846 TLPPPQPSPAAD
+846 
-858 AGASCE
+858 
-864 GGGYSAE
+864 
-871 ELIAA
+871 
-876 DEPPTTISDTPTTA
+876 
-890 QTPADLPP
+890 
-898 PPQRSAAG
+898 
-906 EGRGGG
+906 
-912 SAHISTADVE
+912 
-922 TSSTTTANEP
+922 
-932 PTVAQSPTVLPPPPV
+932 VLPPPPV
-947 GEGWGGGSK
+947 GEGGGGGSK
-956 PTSVAS
+956 PSRATSP
-962 FLNDA
+962 L
-967 ISVPETSSAEATA
+967 T
-980 TLPPPPPS
+980 
-988 PAADA
+988 
-993 GASCEGGSYS
+993 
-1003 FLPWLATIRTFA
+1003 WLATIRTFA

-1039 MTAVTWGVSFDVGNL
+1039 MTAVTWGVSFDVGPL
-1054 AFAVRDRDQSAES
+1054 AFAVRDHDQSAES
-1067 RAIVEYFA
+1067 RAIIEYFA

-1080 HPLPPLT
+1080 HQLPPLT

-1097 SSSAKMIIDIPPSF
+1097 SSTAKMIIDIPPGF

-1132 FNAASLTGYI
+1132 FNAASLNGYI
-1142 ASILGDYARDQAR
+1142 MNILGDYARDQAR
-1155 AHGIALPPDAAQ
+1155 AHGIALPPDAARM
-1167 LVPRFR
+1167 VPRYR

-1238 AMLSFLILYL
+1238 AMTSFLILYL

-1260 SAAALLSGTLLMCA
+1260 SAAALISGTFLMCC

-1350 LMREHLILGSY
+1350 LIREHLILGGY
-1361 YLLLLAL
+1361 YLLLITL
-1368 ATANLKK
+1368 ATMNLKK

>member
-11 HRYGKTLALDDL
+11 HRYGKTLALNDL

-69 QPADRLALSHRIAYM
+69 QPADRQALSHRIAYM

-106 RLFGLPAGERRAR
+106 RLFGLPARERRAR
-119 IRRLL
+119 IARLL
-124 DATGLAPFPD
+124 EATGLAPFPD

-150 CCALVHSPDL
+150 CCALVHAPDL

-175 RQFWALVRDLQRETA
+175 RQFWALVADLQRETA

-228 AGHADLEEAYI
+228 AGHTNLEDAYI

-254 LTPFVPDPSL
+254 LTPFVPDPRL
-264 PPAIEAHHL
+264 PPAIEAHGL
-273 TKRFGDFTSVDDVS
+273 TKRFGDFTSVDNVS

-359 NLTLHARLY
+359 NLALHARLY
-368 RLGARG
+368 RLGARS
-374 KAAIRDALT
+374 KAAIADALT

-525 PHGGGSLSVEESPA
+525 PHGGGGLTVEEGTSD
-539 VAESPAITIDNT
+539 STISDNEPPT
-551 SAAAQSPA
+551 IIASDTPTAAQS
-559 VLPPPS
+559 
-565 QRSAAGEGWG
+565 
-575 GGSARIPASDVE
+575 
-587 TSSDTT
+587 
-593 ADESPT
+593 
-599 APASPAILPPS
+599 
-610 PCGGGDG
+610 
-617 GGVRPHT
+617 
-624 ADVHS
+624 
-629 STDVGRPFMADIEN
+629 STDLP
-643 VGHKCPTY
+643 
-651 DTADETLTSVPRV
+651 
-664 TPPQP
+664 PPQP
-669 SPTGGGSLSVE
+669 SPAADASASCEGGGYTATES
-680 EGASG
+680 ATA
-685 SPNSDGEPP
+685 NEPP
-694 AITIDNTPTAP
+694 AIIADDTPTA
-705 ASPAILPPPSQ
+705 AQSPTVLPPPSQ

-728 VRISSADVE
+728 VRTSSADVE
-737 TSSTTTA
+737 TSSATTA
-744 NEPPTAAPSPTEL
+744 NEPPTAAQSPTVQ

-791 GGGSDR
+791 EGGSEHAPTTNAGLHSDTE
-797 VSATEAETTSQ
+797 SA
-808 ETPAE
+808 
-813 TTPRVPLVTPP
+813 PP
-824 QPSPTGGGGLTVE
+824 QAVNPSLPPPRPYPTGGGGLTVE
-837 ESASAKAAA
+837 EGTSDSTISDNEPPAITAGDTPTAAQSS
-846 TLPPPQPSPAAD
+846 TDLPPPQPSPAAD
-858 AGASCE
+858 ASASCE
-864 GGGYSAE
+864 GGGYTATESAT
-871 ELIAA
+871 AN
-876 DEPPTTISDTPTTA
+876 EPPAIIADDTPTTA
-890 QTPADLPP
+890 PSPA
-898 PPQRSAAG
+898 
-906 EGRGGG
+906 E
-912 SAHISTADVE
+912 
-922 TSSTTTANEP
+922 
-932 PTVAQSPTVLPPPPV
+932 LPPPPV
-947 GEGWGGGSK
+947 GEGGGGGSK
-956 PTSVAS
+956 QSSAAS
-962 FLNDA
+962 FQSLR
-967 ISVPETSSAEATA
+967 
-980 TLPPPPPS
+980 
-988 PAADA
+988 
-993 GASCEGGSYS
+993 G
-1003 FLPWLATIRTFA
+1003 WLATIRTFA

-1067 RAIVEYFA
+1067 RAITEYFS
-1075 GSSQF
+1075 GSPHF
-1080 HPLPPLT
+1080 RELPPLA
-1087 ADADIDTALE
+1087 ADTDIDAALE
-1097 SSSAKMIIDIPPSF
+1097 SSSAKMVIDIPPAF

-1132 FNAASLTGYI
+1132 FNASNLTGYI
-1142 ASILGDYARDQAR
+1142 ASILGDYARDQAH
-1155 AHGIALPPDAAQ
+1155 AHGIRLPPDAAQ

-1342 TKGLGYPE
+1342 VKGLGYPD
-1350 LMREHLILGSY
+1350 LVREHFILGGY
-1361 YLLLLAL
+1361 YLIILTLAVL
-1368 ATANLKK
+1368 NLKK